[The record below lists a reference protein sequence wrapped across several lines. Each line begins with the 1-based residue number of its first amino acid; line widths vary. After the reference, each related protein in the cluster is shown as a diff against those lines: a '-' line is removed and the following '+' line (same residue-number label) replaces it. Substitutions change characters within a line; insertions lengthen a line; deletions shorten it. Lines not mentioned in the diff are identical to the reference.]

1 MDIKGDWKKRA
12 VCGLMVLAMALSLLP
27 TSILAADTRS
37 VTDNAIKNGSFEQ
50 PVFDDKPSPQWP
62 ANQVPD
68 WHTTASDHL
77 IEFGSKRN
85 GKNAPQ
91 LTGNNKEIPDGKQFA
106 ELNADEE
113 STLYQ
118 YATTVGG
125 NVYEWGLSHRG
136 RSGIDQMAVIIGPKQ
151 SQIDPAT
158 GERIDVDPAK
168 PSKDGKDGR
177 DQFMRMTDWV
187 SQHESNLKVDIPPTG
202 CTQKITV
209 YSKKF
214 AAKGEFQNDIG
225 DAFSASPSDVYTE
238 KWNVWIIGTNNNA
251 WDNYGTNSSAYAA
264 GKLSYSCRYAVPDG
278 QTETVFAFCSYSAAG
293 GNTCG
298 NLIDNIHFSLYQ
310 TITAAAT
317 AGGSGYIIV
326 PTGDKGS
333 EYYEIGSSMSELV
346 VANGSPIT
354 VKVVKPQDSNVQ
366 FVGAYV
372 TRQTAK
378 GLEQV
383 FIPVTDKEEWG
394 EEGDTYTYEHRVE
407 EPADIVLVFIKSPT
421 VMYDANGGQE
431 YVYEPGATEPKN
443 TVSFAEDTGRTKYTS
458 HAAQAPAGC
467 EDTWQFQGWLLARS
481 KTLLPAE
488 HTVTYDKATDT
499 LTFTDNGSERGSAE
513 GGATLIA
520 QWKWRQRFVT
530 ASRVKDENGKVSAD
544 FRENTDC
551 GTVEIV
557 GNEGESVANNL
568 AAKDYFASASE
579 RVTVTA
585 TAKAGYEFIGWYQQV
600 DGEKYDLVSSEPTHS
615 YNVSREGVQTIYAR
629 FAPTHTVTYQW
640 ASVDAGKCPQ
650 NTPDP
655 PSPGT
660 VIDGGTYYISKDF
673 IKDKTTIDGT
683 VKKDGRTV
691 PGKWIFTGW
700 HDGEEDG
707 SSGTGSDIVIQ
718 ETELI
723 KVTGDRTLTGFWT
736 FEPEAEHSLSYQF
749 ADSGSWSPSGSFA
762 HTEEHYRGESVTA
775 KAEPDRNQTT
785 DGEDVLATDNVT
797 LYGDW
802 SFKGWQRSDTKDKD
816 IVAAGDGFDMPGND
830 LTLTGQWEFTPY
842 TYTVVYD
849 TGDGKPIRD
858 PKYASYDYAALLG
871 SSKSGL
877 NAPSTGIPFGA
888 SIELMGLPAGTE
900 IQNDKYFAGWSLVKP
915 TSDNLDTIQTQGPG
929 DSVGYRKLGI
939 TENGQEVKLYAVY
952 KNKDVATVDFAV
964 NDSNW
969 GDVNPKS
976 GSFTVQNGKVDNKT
990 VSSEATPRE
999 GYHFVGWYEK
1009 SDDGKLEPVNG
1020 SAINGTT
1027 LTVTAAM
1034 MQAKLKPLAESRGE
1048 NRTPVLE
1055 VRYIAVFARD
1065 SFTVKFDGN
1074 GDDKEAT
1081 MKPQTFP
1088 APDSEEQLTT
1098 LRKNEFKRPGYVFTG
1113 WAEYPT
1119 REVGQEERIYA
1130 DEAPFAE
1137 VTIYQGNK
1145 IVDGGTIT
1153 LYAQWKKLPD
1163 VTILYTPDPT
1173 SLGTVKLN
1181 GAAAEENDTITVQEG
1196 TVYES
1201 LNPETGVAQGA
1212 TAVPGEG
1219 SVFVGWYDAQ
1229 DTERSHPLT
1238 VSSTTYTP
1246 KKDSSGRYQEGSY
1259 VALFR
1264 LKQYVLRYDA
1274 NATDAV
1280 GTMKDQTF
1288 PHGEAYPLKEC
1299 AFSREG
1305 YRFVGWATESTGKVK
1320 YEDQES
1326 IKLEEKFPN
1335 LKDDNDEVTLY
1346 AVWEEQSVTLSYEPN
1361 DAELGSVSS
1370 ALETVVAVTGTA
1382 KGSTAQPKSGAKFDG
1397 WYSADGTLLSKELT
1411 FVPTKG
1417 AGTVWQGT
1425 TYYAHFSAKRSPSTP
1440 STPAKPDETKPTLA
1454 PIPEMLNGED
1464 HYAYLLGYE
1473 DGTVRPN
1480 GSISRAEVAT
1490 VLFRLLKDDVRMQ
1503 NLTKDNAYSDVPDT
1517 AWYAAAVSTLSKM
1530 GVISGYPDG
1539 TFRPNAPITRAEFA
1553 AMIARF
1559 DETAKSADTPFTDI
1573 SGHWAENAIGK
1584 AYGNGWVE
1592 GSSKTVFCP
1601 ESNLT
1606 RAETATLL
1614 NRVLHRLP
1622 EKESDLLANQIVW
1635 PDNPETFWGYL
1646 AIQEATNSHEYER
1659 KADGVHET
1667 QTAKRENRDWSK
1679 EFEQ

>member
-77 IEFGSKRN
+77 IEFGSSRN
-85 GKNAPQ
+85 GNDAPQ
-91 LTGNNKEIPDGKQFA
+91 LTGYDKTIPDGHQFA

-136 RSGIDQMAVIIGPKQ
+136 REGDDHMALIIGPKQ
-151 SQIDPAT
+151 D
-158 GERIDVDPAK
+158 EK
-168 PSKDGKDGR
+168 PDKPNKAGK

-187 SQHESNLKVDIPPTG
+187 KSHAEKLGVNIPVTG

-214 AAKGEFQNDIG
+214 AEKGRFQNDIG
-225 DAFSASPSDVYTE
+225 DAFSASPSKVHTE

-251 WDNYGTNSSAYAA
+251 WGNYGTKSSAYAA
-264 GKLSYSCRYAVPDG
+264 GNLAYSCRYAVPDG
-278 QTETVFAFCSYSAAG
+278 QAKTVFAFCSYSATG
-293 GNTCG
+293 GSTCG

-317 AGGSGYIIV
+317 AGGSGYIGV
-326 PTGDKGS
+326 PTGGKNV
-333 EYYEIGSSMSELV
+333 YYEIRGSMSELV
-346 VANGSPIT
+346 VADGSSIT
-354 VKVVKPQDSNVQ
+354 VKAVEPENGDVQ

-372 TRQTAK
+372 TRQTQN
-378 GLEQV
+378 GLKKE
-383 FIPVTDKEEWG
+383 FIPAASPSWDKV
-394 EEGDTYTYEHRVE
+394 DRTYTYEHPVE
-407 EPADIVLVFIKSPT
+407 EPADIVLVFVKKPMVI
-421 VMYDANGGQE
+421 YEANGGDQ
-431 YVYEPGATEPKN
+431 YTHGDNRTNA
-443 TVSFAEDTGRTKYTS
+443 VSFAQQAGSGGTLKERGPYT
-458 HAAQAPAGC
+458 AQAAETTKDGWRF
-467 EDTWQFQGWLLARS
+467 DGWLLPQNN
-481 KTLLPAE
+481 KVLPAD
-488 HTVTYDKATDT
+488 HTVSYDTASE
-499 LTFTDNGSERGSAE
+499 TFTFTADDGTKETLES
-513 GGATLIA
+513 GGATLLA

-530 ASRVKDENGKVSAD
+530 ASHVKDADGKVSAD
-544 FRENTDC
+544 FQENTDC

-557 GNEGESVANNL
+557 GNEGESVANNP

-585 TAKAGYEFIGWYQQV
+585 AAKAGYEFIGWYQQV
-600 DGEKYDLVSSEPTHS
+600 DGNKYELVSSKPTHS

-640 ASVDAGKCPQ
+640 ASEAAGKCPP
-650 NTPDP
+650 NTPEL

-660 VIDGGTYYISKDF
+660 VIDGGTYYICKDF

-691 PGKWIFTGW
+691 PGKWVFTGW

-707 SSGTGSDIVIQ
+707 SSGNDGDIVIRA
-718 ETELI
+718 TELI
-723 KVTGDRTLTGFWT
+723 NVKGDRVLTGFWT
-736 FEPEAEHSLSYQF
+736 FIPEGDHTLTYQF
-749 ADSGSWSPSGSFA
+749 ADNTRWSPSGSFEL
-762 HTEEHYRGESVTA
+762 TKNYYRGESVKTQG
-775 KAEPDRNQTT
+775 EPDRNKTK
-785 DGEDVLATDNVT
+785 DEEGNPIDVLVTGNVT
-797 LYGDW
+797 LYGAW
-802 SFKGWQRSDTKDKD
+802 SFKGWKRSDNENM
-816 IVAAGDGFDMPGND
+816 IAAGNDFDMPGKN
-830 LTLTGQWEFTPY
+830 LTLTGQWSFTPY

-849 TGDGKPIRD
+849 TGDGKPIGD

-871 SSKSGL
+871 SDKPGL
-877 NAPSTGIPFGA
+877 KAPSTGIPFGA
-888 SIELMGLPAGTE
+888 SIKLMKLPDGTE
-900 IQNDKYFAGWSLVKP
+900 IPDDKYFAGWSLVKP
-915 TSDNLDTIQTQGPG
+915 TEDNLSTIETQDPG

-939 TENGQEVKLYAVY
+939 TANKQVVTLYAVY
-952 KNKDVATVDFAV
+952 KNKDMATVDFAV

-969 GDVNPKS
+969 GDVDPKS
-976 GSFTVQNGKVDNKT
+976 GSFMVQNDKVEVNT
-990 VSSEATPRE
+990 VSSTATPRE

-1009 SDDGKLEPVNG
+1009 GALTPVSTN
-1020 SAINGTT
+1020 AK
-1027 LTVTAAM
+1027 LTVTSDM
-1034 MQAKLKPLAESRGE
+1034 MQEKLPLTGSGE
-1048 NRTPVLE
+1048 ENGTPPVL
-1055 VRYIAVFARD
+1055 VVHYVAVFARD
-1065 SFTVKFDGN
+1065 SFTVNFDGN

-1163 VTILYTPDPT
+1163 VTIFYTPEPT
-1173 SLGTVKLN
+1173 SLGTVELN
-1181 GAAAEENDTITVQEG
+1181 PTESNELDPQDGMVS
-1196 TVYES
+1196 ES
-1201 LNPETGVAQGA
+1201 LNPETGTARGA

-1219 SVFVGWYDAQ
+1219 SVFVGWYDAK
-1229 DTERSHPLT
+1229 DTERENSLT
-1238 VSSTTYTP
+1238 DSMTYTP
-1246 KKDSSGRYQEGSY
+1246 EKNSSSKRYQDGSY

-1264 LKQYVLRYDA
+1264 LKQYVLHYDA
-1274 NATDAV
+1274 NAADAV
-1280 GTMKDQTF
+1280 GTMEDQTF
-1288 PHGEAYPLKEC
+1288 PHGQAHPLEKC

-1305 YRFVGWATESTGKVK
+1305 YSFVGWATEKEGKVK
-1320 YEDQES
+1320 YEDQKS
-1326 IKLEEKFPN
+1326 IKLDEEFQN
-1335 LKDDNDEVTLY
+1335 LTNDNEKVYLY
-1346 AVWEEQSVTLSYEPN
+1346 AVWQEQRVTLSYEPN

-1370 ALETVVAVTGTA
+1370 ASEPVAAVKGTA
-1382 KGSTAQPKSGAKFDG
+1382 KGSTAQAKSGARFDG

-1411 FVPTKG
+1411 FVPTKKDG
-1417 AGTVWQGT
+1417 AVWQGT

-1667 QTAKRENRDWSK
+1667 QTVKRENRDWSK

>member
-12 VCGLMVLAMALSLLP
+12 VSGLMVLAMALSLLP

-37 VTDNAIKNGSFEQ
+37 VTDNAIKNGSFEE
-50 PVFDDKPSPQWP
+50 PAFHDKNSPQWP
-62 ANQVPD
+62 ANNVPD
-68 WHTTASDHL
+68 WDTTASDKL
-77 IEFGSKRN
+77 IEFGSTRKT
-85 GKNAPQ
+85 GKVPHIW
-91 LTGNNKEIPDGKQFA
+91 GNPDIPDGDQFA
-106 ELNADEE
+106 ELNAKEE

-118 YATTVGG
+118 NAETVGG

-136 RSGIDQMAVIIGPKQ
+136 RDGVDQMAVIIGPKQ
-151 SQIDPAT
+151 AF
-158 GERIDVDPAK
+158 DPAK
-168 PSKDGKDGR
+168 PSADGK

-187 SQHESNLKVDIPPTG
+187 KSHAEKLGVKIPVTG

-214 AAKGEFQNDIG
+214 AKNGRFQNDIG
-225 DAFSASPSDVYTE
+225 DAFSASPFGVYTE

-251 WDNYGTNSSAYAA
+251 WGNYGTKSPDYAA
-264 GKLSYSCRYAVPDG
+264 GKLAYSCRYAVPDG

-317 AGGSGYIIV
+317 AGGSGFIGV

-346 VANGSPIT
+346 VANGSTIT
-354 VKVVKPQDSNVQ
+354 VKAVEPESDDVQ

-372 TRQTAK
+372 TRQTQN
-378 GLEQV
+378 GLKKE
-383 FIPVTDKEEWG
+383 FIPATSPSWDKV
-394 EEGDTYTYEHRVE
+394 DRTYTYVHPVE
-407 EPADIVLVFIKSPT
+407 EPADIVLVFIKPPT
-421 VMYDANGGQE
+421 VVYDANGGQK
-431 YVYEPGATEPKN
+431 YVHTEGAAEPTD
-443 TVSFAEDTGRTKYTS
+443 TVSFATGRTKYTS

-467 EDTWQFQGWLLARS
+467 KDTWQFQGWLLVRNE
-481 KTLLPAE
+481 KVLPAV
-488 HTVTYDKATDT
+488 HTVSYDTESE
-499 LTFTDNGSERGSAE
+499 TFTFTAADGTRETLNS

-520 QWKWRQRFVT
+520 QWKWRQRFIT
-530 ASRVKDENGKVSAD
+530 ASRVKGADGKVSDD
-544 FRENTDC
+544 FQVNADC

-557 GNEGESVANNL
+557 GNVGESVANNP

-600 DGEKYDLVSSEPTHS
+600 DGKKYELVSSEPTHS

-640 ASVDAGKCPQ
+640 ASVDAGKCPP
-650 NTPDP
+650 NKPKL

-683 VKKDGRTV
+683 VTKDGRTV
-691 PGKWIFTGW
+691 PGKWTFTGW

-707 SSGTGSDIVIQ
+707 SSGNDVDIVIR

-723 KVTGDRTLTGFWT
+723 KVKGDRTLTGFWT
-736 FEPEAEHSLSYQF
+736 FIPEKEHTLTYQF
-749 ADSGSWSPSGSFA
+749 ADNNRWSPSGSFA
-762 HTEEHYRGESVTA
+762 QTEEHYRGESVTA
-775 KAEPDRNQTT
+775 QAEPDRNQTT

-802 SFKGWQRSDTKDKD
+802 SFKGWQRSDTKDT
-816 IVAAGDGFDMPGND
+816 VAAGNGFDMPGKD

-849 TGDGKPIRD
+849 TGDGKPISD

-871 SSKSGL
+871 SSKPGL

-888 SIELMGLPAGTE
+888 SIELMELPAGTK
-900 IQNDKYFAGWSLVKP
+900 IQNDKYFAGWSIAEP
-915 TSDNLDTIQTQGPG
+915 TEDNLSTIETQGPG
-929 DSVGYRKLGI
+929 A
-939 TENGQEVKLYAVY
+939 EVNDVTLKAREATDHHVTLYAVY
-952 KNKDVATVDFAV
+952 KPVGTATVEFDATPAEGGTV
-964 NDSNW
+964 S
-969 GDVNPKS
+969 PRI
-976 GSFTVQNGKVDNKT
+976 GSFTVTDSTVTGDNV
-990 VSSEATPRE
+990 VSTAKPKA
-999 GYHFVGWYEK
+999 GWHFDGWYE
-1009 SDDGKLEPVNG
+1009 ET
-1020 SAINGTT
+1020 ATGTAVQKGAGT
-1027 LTVTAAM
+1027 EELTVTAKTMAD
-1034 MQAKLKPLAESRGE
+1034 KLGLLPKKVNSNE
-1048 NRTPVLE
+1048 TPVLV
-1055 VRYIAVFARD
+1055 VRYVAVFARD
-1065 SFTVKFDGN
+1065 SFTVQFEPNVALDAEGKSDVTG
-1074 GDDKEAT
+1074 E
-1081 MKPQTFP
+1081 MLPQTFH
-1088 APDSEEQLTT
+1088 APDSEDQPTT
-1098 LRKNEFKRPGYVFTG
+1098 LRKNAFTRPGYEFTG
-1113 WAEYPT
+1113 WAEYPN
-1119 REVGQEERIYA
+1119 RGKGRFYA
-1130 DEAPFAE
+1130 DEASFAE

-1163 VTILYTPDPT
+1163 VTIFYTPEPT
-1173 SLGTVKLN
+1173 SLGTVELN
-1181 GAAAEENDTITVQEG
+1181 PTESNELDPQDGMVS
-1196 TVYES
+1196 ES
-1201 LNPETGVAQGA
+1201 LNPETGTARGA

-1219 SVFVGWYDAQ
+1219 SVFVGWYDAK
-1229 DTERSHPLT
+1229 DTERENSLT
-1238 VSSTTYTP
+1238 DSMTYTP
-1246 KKDSSGRYQEGSY
+1246 EKNSSSKRYQDGSY

-1264 LKQYVLRYDA
+1264 LKQYVLHYDA
-1274 NATDAV
+1274 NAADAA
-1280 GTMKDQTF
+1280 GTMEDQTF
-1288 PHGEAYPLKEC
+1288 PHGQAYPLKEC

-1305 YRFVGWATESTGKVK
+1305 YRFVGWATKPEGGEVK
-1320 YEDQES
+1320 YEDQTN
-1326 IKLEEKFPN
+1326 IKLDEEFPN
-1335 LKDDNDEVTLY
+1335 LKDDNEGVTLY

-1370 ALETVVAVTGTA
+1370 ASETVDAVTGTA
-1382 KGSTAQPKSGAKFDG
+1382 KGSTAQPKSGARFDG
-1397 WYSADGTLLSKELT
+1397 WYSTDGTLLSKELT
-1411 FVPTKG
+1411 FVPTKKDG
-1417 AGTVWQGT
+1417 AVWQGT
-1425 TYYAHFSAKRSPSTP
+1425 TYYARFSAKRSPSTP

-1490 VLFRLLKDDVRMQ
+1490 VLFRLLKDDVRAQ
-1503 NLTKDNAYSDVPDT
+1503 NLTKDNAYSDVSGT

>member
-12 VCGLMVLAMALSLLP
+12 VSGLMVLVMALSLLP

-37 VTDNAIKNGSFEQ
+37 VTDNAIKNGSFEE
-50 PVFDDKPSPQWP
+50 PAFHDKNSPQWP
-62 ANQVPD
+62 ANNVPD
-68 WHTTASDHL
+68 WDTTASDKL
-77 IEFGSKRN
+77 IEFGSRRN

-91 LTGNNKEIPDGKQFA
+91 LTGVDKTIPDGSQFA

-118 YATTVGG
+118 YAETVGG

-136 RSGIDQMAVIIGPKQ
+136 RDGVDQMAVIIGPKQ
-151 SQIDPAT
+151 DDDP
-158 GERIDVDPAK
+158 DK
-168 PSKDGKDGR
+168 PSADGK

-187 SQHESNLKVDIPPTG
+187 RQHASEMGVTVYNNTG

-214 AAKGEFQNDIG
+214 AKKGGFQNDIG

-251 WDNYGTNSSAYAA
+251 WGNYGTKSSDYAEGNLA
-264 GKLSYSCRYAVPDG
+264 YSCRYAVPDG
-278 QTETVFAFCSYSAAG
+278 QSKTVFAFCSYSAAT
-293 GNTCG
+293 NDKTLG

-317 AGGSGYIIV
+317 AGGFGIIRV
-326 PTGDKGS
+326 SADGKN
-333 EYYEIGSSMSELV
+333 EIYEINGSMRELV
-346 VANGSPIT
+346 AADGSAIT
-354 VKVVKPQDSNVQ
+354 VQAVEPESGDVQ

-372 TRQTAK
+372 THQTEN
-378 GLEQV
+378 GLVKE
-383 FIPVTDKEEWG
+383 FIPARKWTKDGRV
-394 EEGDTYTYEHRVE
+394 YTYEHRVE
-407 EPADIVLVFIKSPT
+407 EPADIVLTFVKKAMVI
-421 VMYDANGGQE
+421 YEANGGR
-431 YVYEPGATEPKN
+431 YIHGDNGTNV
-443 TVSFAEDTGRTKYTS
+443 VSFAPQVSGDGSITVRGSYESEAAEPTKD
-458 HAAQAPAGC
+458 GWRF
-467 EDTWQFQGWLLARS
+467 DGWLLARNN
-481 KTLLPAE
+481 KVLPAV
-488 HTVTYDKATDT
+488 HTVSYDATSE
-499 LTFTDNGSERGSAE
+499 TFTFAANGETTELKS

-530 ASRVKDENGKVSAD
+530 ASRVRENGTVGAD
-544 FRENTDC
+544 IRENTEC
-551 GTVEIV
+551 GSITVGKSDGSAVTTETNGAV
-557 GNEGESVANNL
+557 TDYYSQANEKITA
-568 AAKDYFASASE
+568 
-579 RVTVTA
+579 TA

-600 DGEKYDLVSSEPTHS
+600 DGKIDGKVDGKKYELISNQKT
-615 YNVSREGVQTIYAR
+615 YTYTAKAEGVQTIYAR

-640 ASVDAGKCPQ
+640 ASVDAGKCPP
-650 NTPDP
+650 NRPEP

-691 PGKWIFTGW
+691 PGKWVFTGW
-700 HDGEEDG
+700 HDGKEDG
-707 SSGTGSDIVIQ
+707 SSGNDVDIVIR

-762 HTEEHYRGESVTA
+762 QTEEHYRGESV
-775 KAEPDRNQTT
+775 KAASEPARNQTM
-785 DGEDVLATDNVT
+785 DGKDVLVTDNVT

-802 SFKGWQRSDTKDKD
+802 SFKGWQRSDNENT
-816 IVAAGDGFDMPGND
+816 ITAGNDFDMPGNN

-849 TGDGKPIRD
+849 TGDGKPISN
-858 PKYASYDYAALLG
+858 PKYARYDYAALLG
-871 SSKSGL
+871 SSKPGL

-888 SIELMGLPAGTE
+888 SIKLMELPAETE
-900 IQNDKYFAGWSLVKP
+900 IPDDKYFAGWSLTNPKDKTDVQINALP
-915 TSDNLDTIQTQGPG
+915 TQSPG
-929 DSVGYRKLGI
+929 IFVNDRDFEVGNSGEQV
-939 TENGQEVKLYAVY
+939 TLYAIY
-952 KNKDVATVDFAV
+952 KNYDVATVEFDAETGGSV
-964 NDSNW
+964 TSR
-969 GDVNPKS
+969 S
-976 GSFTVQNGKVDNKT
+976 GSFNVKDGDVLPEQR
-990 VSSEATPRE
+990 VSSTATPRE

-1009 SDDGKLEPVNG
+1009 GAQGGLSLVSKN
-1020 SAINGTT
+1020 AT
-1027 LTVTAAM
+1027 LTVTSDM
-1034 MQAKLKPLAESRGE
+1034 MQEKQKNG
-1048 NRTPVLE
+1048 TPVL
-1055 VRYIAVFARD
+1055 VVHYVAVFARD
-1065 SFTVKFDGN
+1065 RFTVEFDRN
-1074 GDDKEAT
+1074 GDNVNGV
-1081 MKPQTFP
+1081 MPPQMFHD
-1088 APDSEEQLTT
+1088 PDSEDQPTM
-1098 LRKNEFKRPGYVFTG
+1098 LRKNAFTRPGYEFTS
-1113 WAEYPT
+1113 WAES
-1119 REVGQEERIYA
+1119 ENGQGRIYA

-1137 VTIYQGNK
+1137 VTIYRGNK
-1145 IVDGGTIT
+1145 IEDDGTIT
-1153 LYAQWKKLPD
+1153 LYAQWEKLPD
-1163 VTILYTPDPT
+1163 VTISYTPEPT
-1173 SLGTVKLN
+1173 SLGTVELN
-1181 GAAAEENDTITVQEG
+1181 PTESNELDPQDGMVS
-1196 TVYES
+1196 ES
-1201 LNPETGVAQGA
+1201 LNPETGTARGA
-1212 TAVPGEG
+1212 TAVPGKG

-1229 DTERSHPLT
+1229 GKHPLT
-1238 VSSTTYTP
+1238 DKMTYTP
-1246 KKDSSGRYQEGSY
+1246 EKGSSGRYRDGSY

-1274 NATDAV
+1274 NGGT
-1280 GTMKDQTF
+1280 GTMEDQTF
-1288 PHGEAYPLKEC
+1288 PHGQAHPLEKC

-1305 YRFVGWATESTGKVK
+1305 YRFVGWATESTDKVK

-1326 IKLEEKFPN
+1326 IKLDEKFQN
-1335 LKDDNDEVTLY
+1335 LKNDNDVVTLY
-1346 AVWEEQSVTLSYEPN
+1346 AVWEEQSVTIGYVSS
-1361 DAELGSVSS
+1361 DTELG
-1370 ALETVVAVTGTA
+1370 TVTVESEPVDAVTGTA
-1382 KGSTAQPKSGAKFDG
+1382 HGSTAQAKSGAKFDG
-1397 WYSADGTLLSKELT
+1397 WYSADGTLLSTELT
-1411 FVPTKG
+1411 FVPKKADG
-1417 AGTVWQGT
+1417 AVWQGT

-1503 NLTKDNAYSDVPDT
+1503 NLTKDNAYSDVSDT

-1559 DETAKSADTPFTDI
+1559 DETARSADTPFTDI

-1659 KADGVHET
+1659 KADGVHEM

>member
-37 VTDNAIKNGSFEQ
+37 VTENAIKNGSFEE
-50 PVFDDKPSPQWP
+50 PAFHDKNSPQWP
-62 ANQVPD
+62 ANNVPD
-68 WHTTASDHL
+68 WDTTASDQL
-77 IEFGSKRN
+77 IEFGSRRN
-85 GKNAPQ
+85 GKDAPQ
-91 LTGNNKEIPDGKQFA
+91 LTGVDKTIPDGSQFA

-136 RSGIDQMAVIIGPKQ
+136 REGVDHMALIIGPKQ
-151 SQIDPAT
+151 NF
-158 GERIDVDPAK
+158 DPAK
-168 PSKDGKDGR
+168 PSEDGR

-187 SQHESNLKVDIPPTG
+187 SQHASGMADMG

-214 AAKGEFQNDIG
+214 AKNGRFENDIG

-238 KWNVWIIGTNNNA
+238 KWNVWIIGTSNTA
-251 WDNYGTNSSAYAA
+251 WGNYGTKSSAYAA
-264 GKLSYSCRYAVPDG
+264 GNLAYSCRYAVPDG
-278 QTETVFAFCSYSAAG
+278 QTKTVFAFCSYSAA
-293 GNTCG
+293 TSDKTLG

-317 AGGSGYIIV
+317 AGGSGFIGV
-326 PTGDKGS
+326 PTGNVS
-333 EYYEIGSSMSELV
+333 EYYPIGSSMSELV
-346 VANGSPIT
+346 VANGSTIK
-354 VKVVKPQDSNVQ
+354 VKAVKPKDSNVQ

-383 FIPVTDKEEWG
+383 FIPVTDKEWG

-407 EPADIVLVFIKSPT
+407 EPADIVLVFVKKPMVIYEAKGGDR
-421 VMYDANGGQE
+421 YIYGDNGTN
-431 YVYEPGATEPKN
+431 A
-443 TVSFAEDTGRTKYTS
+443 VSFAQQPGSDGTLKEREPYT
-458 HAAQAPAGC
+458 AQAAETKKDGWRF
-467 EDTWQFQGWLLARS
+467 DGWLLPQ
-481 KTLLPAE
+481 KHKVLPAV
-488 HTVTYDKATDT
+488 HTVSYDATIE
-499 LTFTDNGSERGSAE
+499 TFTFAANGETTELHSV
-513 GGATLIA
+513 GATLIA

-551 GTVEIV
+551 GTVDIV
-557 GNEGESVANNL
+557 DHKGELVADNP

-585 TAKAGYEFIGWYQQV
+585 TAKAGYEFMGWYQQV
-600 DGEKYDLVSSEPTHS
+600 DGEKYELVSSKPTHS
-615 YNVSREGVQTIYAR
+615 YTVSREGVQTIYAR

-640 ASVDAGKCPQ
+640 ASVDAGKCPPEEQ
-650 NTPDP
+650 RNANKISLPEA
-655 PSPGT
+655 GT
-660 VIDGGTYYISKDF
+660 VIAGGTYYISKDLK
-673 IKDKTTIDGT
+673 IGKTIDGT

-691 PGKWIFTGW
+691 PGKWVFTGW

-707 SSGTGSDIVIQ
+707 SSGNDVDIVIR
-718 ETELI
+718 ETELVN
-723 KVTGDRTLTGFWT
+723 VTGHRVLTGFWT

-775 KAEPDRNQTT
+775 QAEPARNQTT
-785 DGEDVLATDNVT
+785 DEEGNPIDVLVTGNVT

-802 SFKGWQRSDTKDKD
+802 SFKGWQRSDNEGDNKG
-816 IVAAGDGFDMPGND
+816 IVAAGDKFNMPGKD

-849 TGDGKPIRD
+849 TGDGMPISD

-877 NAPSTGIPFGA
+877 NAPTGIPFGA
-888 SIELMGLPAGTE
+888 SIKLMELPDGTE
-900 IQNDKYFAGWSLVKP
+900 IPDDKYFAGWSLVKP
-915 TSDNLDTIQTQGPG
+915 ENNLSTIETQAPG

-969 GDVNPKS
+969 GDVDPKS
-976 GSFTVQNGKVDNKT
+976 GSFTVQNGIVDNKT
-990 VSSEATPRE
+990 VFSEATPRE

-1009 SDDGKLEPVNG
+1009 KSDGGLTEVKDENG
-1020 SAINGTT
+1020 NWITDAK
-1027 LTVTAAM
+1027 LTVTSDM
-1034 MQAKLKPLAESRGE
+1034 MQEKLNSLTEKL
-1048 NRTPVLE
+1048 V
-1055 VRYIAVFARD
+1055 VHYVAVFARD
-1065 SFTVKFDGN
+1065 SFTVEFDPNVALDAEGKSDVTGEMPPQKFHDPKSKN
-1074 GDDKEAT
+1074 QPT
-1081 MKPQTFP
+1081 M
-1088 APDSEEQLTT
+1088 
-1098 LRKNEFKRPGYVFTG
+1098 LRKNAFTRPGYEFTG
-1113 WAEYPT
+1113 WAEYPN
-1119 REVGQEERIYA
+1119 RGKGRFYA
-1130 DEAPFAE
+1130 DEASFAE

-1153 LYAQWKKLPD
+1153 LYAQWERLAD
-1163 VTILYTPDPT
+1163 VTIFYTPEPT
-1173 SLGTVKLN
+1173 SLGTVELN
-1181 GAAAEENDTITVQEG
+1181 PTESNELDPQDGMVS
-1196 TVYES
+1196 ES
-1201 LNPETGVAQGA
+1201 LNPETGTARGA

-1229 DTERSHPLT
+1229 GKHPLT
-1238 VSSTTYTP
+1238 DKTTYTP
-1246 KKDSSGRYQEGSY
+1246 EKGSSGRYQDGSY

-1274 NATDAV
+1274 NGGT
-1280 GTMKDQTF
+1280 GTMEGQTF
-1288 PHGEAYPLKEC
+1288 PHGQAHPLEKC

-1305 YRFVGWATESTGKVK
+1305 YSFVGWATEKEGKVK
-1320 YEDQES
+1320 YEDQKS
-1326 IKLEEKFPN
+1326 IKLDEEFPN
-1335 LKDDNDEVTLY
+1335 LTNDNDEVYLY

-1361 DAELGSVSS
+1361 DAELGSVSKAS
-1370 ALETVVAVTGTA
+1370 ETVDAVTGTA
-1382 KGSTAQPKSGAKFDG
+1382 KGSTAQPKSGARFDG
-1397 WYSADGTLLSKELT
+1397 WYSADGALLSKELT
-1411 FVPTKG
+1411 FVPTKKDG
-1417 AGTVWQGT
+1417 AVWQGT

-1503 NLTKDNAYSDVPDT
+1503 NLTKDNAYSDVSDT

>member
-37 VTDNAIKNGSFEQ
+37 VTENAIKNGSFEE
-50 PVFDDKPSPQWP
+50 PAFHDKNSPQWP
-62 ANQVPD
+62 AKEVPD
-68 WHTTASDHL
+68 WDTTASDRK
-77 IEFGSKRN
+77 IEFGSRRN
-85 GKNAPQ
+85 GKDAPQ
-91 LTGNNKEIPDGKQFA
+91 LMGDQTIPDGSQFA

-118 YATTVGG
+118 YAETVGG

-136 RSGIDQMAVIIGPKQ
+136 REGDDHMALIIGPKQ
-151 SQIDPAT
+151 D
-158 GERIDVDPAK
+158 EK
-168 PSKDGKDGR
+168 PDKPNKAGK

-187 SQHESNLKVDIPPTG
+187 KSHAEKLGVNIPVTG

-214 AAKGEFQNDIG
+214 AANGGFQNDIG

-238 KWNVWIIGTNNNA
+238 KWNVWIIGTSNTA
-251 WDNYGTNSSAYAA
+251 WGNYGTKSSAYAA
-264 GKLSYSCRYAVPDG
+264 GKLAYSCRYAVPDG
-278 QTETVFAFCSYSAAG
+278 QTKTVFAFCSYSAATS
-293 GNTCG
+293 NKTLG

-317 AGGSGYIIV
+317 AGGSGFIGV
-326 PTGDKGS
+326 PTGGKNV
-333 EYYEIGSSMSELV
+333 YYEIRGSMSELV

-354 VKVVKPQDSNVQ
+354 VKAVEPESDDVQ

-372 TRQTAK
+372 TRQTQN
-378 GLEQV
+378 GLKKE
-383 FIPVTDKEEWG
+383 FIPATSPSWDKV
-394 EEGDTYTYEHRVE
+394 DRTYTYEHPVE
-407 EPADIVLVFIKSPT
+407 EPADIVLVFVKKPMVI
-421 VMYDANGGQE
+421 YEANGGKQ
-431 YVYEPGATEPKN
+431 YTHGDNGTNA
-443 TVSFAEDTGRTKYTS
+443 VSFAPQVSGDGSTTARGPYDSKEATPVKDGWRF
-458 HAAQAPAGC
+458 
-467 EDTWQFQGWLLARS
+467 DGWLLPQ
-481 KTLLPAE
+481 KNKVLPAV
-488 HTVTYDKATDT
+488 HTVSYDAESE
-499 LTFTDNGSERGSAE
+499 TFTFTANGETTELESV
-513 GGATLIA
+513 GATLIA

-530 ASRVKDENGKVSAD
+530 ASRVKNADGKVSDD
-544 FRENTDC
+544 FLVNEDC

-557 GNEGESVANNL
+557 GNEGESVANNP

-600 DGEKYDLVSSEPTHS
+600 DGKYDLVSSKPTHS
-615 YNVSREGVQTIYAR
+615 YTVISEGVQTIYAR

-640 ASVDAGKCPQ
+640 ASVAAGKCPQ

-655 PSPGT
+655 PRPGT

-691 PGKWIFTGW
+691 PGKWVFTGW

-707 SSGTGSDIVIQ
+707 SSGNDVDIVIRV
-718 ETELI
+718 TELI
-723 KVTGDRTLTGFWT
+723 NVTGDRTLTGFWT

-762 HTEEHYRGESVTA
+762 HTEEHYRGESV
-775 KAEPDRNQTT
+775 KAASEPARNQTM
-785 DGEDVLATDNVT
+785 DGKDVLVTDNVT

-802 SFKGWQRSDTKDKD
+802 SFKGWQRSDNENT
-816 IVAAGDGFDMPGND
+816 ITAGNDFDMPGNN

-849 TGDGKPIRD
+849 TGNGEPVGDL
-858 PKYASYDYAALLG
+858 KYASYDYAALLG
-871 SSKSGL
+871 SSKPGL
-877 NAPSTGIPFGA
+877 KAPSTGIPFGA
-888 SIELMGLPAGTE
+888 SIKLMELPAGTE
-900 IQNDKYFAGWSLVKP
+900 IPNDKYFAGWSLVKP
-915 TSDNLDTIQTQGPG
+915 TNADLSDIETQAPG
-929 DSVGYRKLGI
+929 DSVGFRKLEV

-976 GSFTVQNGKVDNKT
+976 GSFMVQNGKVDEGT
-990 VSSEATPRE
+990 VSSTAAPRD
-999 GYHFVGWYEK
+999 GYHFVGWYEE

-1020 SAINGTT
+1020 SAISGTT

-1048 NRTPVLE
+1048 NRTPVLV
-1055 VRYIAVFARD
+1055 VRYVAVFEPNT
-1065 SFTVKFDGN
+1065 FTIHYEPNYPIIDAGAQSGEMVDQTFSAATTSRNLSPNQFQCKGYTFDGWTTGK
-1074 GDDKEAT
+1074 GDFYSDGAAFT
-1081 MKPQTFP
+1081 QTV
-1088 APDSEEQLTT
+1088 E
-1098 LRKNEFKRPGYVFTG
+1098 NEGKV
-1113 WAEYPT
+1113 
-1119 REVGQEERIYA
+1119 
-1130 DEAPFAE
+1130 
-1137 VTIYQGNK
+1137 
-1145 IVDGGTIT
+1145 T
-1153 LYAQWKKLPD
+1153 LYAQWERLAD
-1163 VTILYTPDPT
+1163 VTIFYTPEPT
-1173 SLGTVKLN
+1173 SLGTVELN
-1181 GAAAEENDTITVQEG
+1181 GTAAKENDTITVQEG

-1201 LNPETGVAQGA
+1201 LNPETGTARGA
-1212 TAVPGEG
+1212 TAVPGKG

-1229 DTERSHPLT
+1229 GKHPLT
-1238 VSSTTYTP
+1238 DKTTYTP
-1246 KKDSSGRYQEGSY
+1246 EKGSSGRYQEGSY

-1274 NATDAV
+1274 NGGT
-1280 GTMKDQTF
+1280 GTMEDQTF
-1288 PHGEAYPLKEC
+1288 PHGQAHPLEKC

-1305 YRFVGWATESTGKVK
+1305 YSFVGWATEQEGKVK
-1320 YEDQES
+1320 YEDQKS
-1326 IKLEEKFPN
+1326 IKLDEEFPN
-1335 LKDDNDEVTLY
+1335 LTNDNDEVYLY

-1361 DAELGSVSS
+1361 DAELGSVSKAS
-1370 ALETVVAVTGTA
+1370 ETVDAVTGTA
-1382 KGSTAQPKSGAKFDG
+1382 KGSTAQPKSGARFDG
-1397 WYSADGTLLSKELT
+1397 WYSADGALLSKELT
-1411 FVPTKG
+1411 FVPTKKDG
-1417 AGTVWQGT
+1417 AVWQGT

-1503 NLTKDNAYSDVPDT
+1503 NLTKDNAYSDVSDT

>member
-37 VTDNAIKNGSFEQ
+37 VTENAIKNGSFEE
-50 PVFDDKPSPQWP
+50 PAFHDKNSPQWP
-62 ANQVPD
+62 ANNVPD
-68 WHTTASDHL
+68 WDTTASDQL
-77 IEFGSKRN
+77 IEFGSRRN
-85 GKNAPQ
+85 GKDAPQ
-91 LTGNNKEIPDGKQFA
+91 LTGVDKTIPDGSQFA

-136 RSGIDQMAVIIGPKQ
+136 REGVDHMALIIGPKQ
-151 SQIDPAT
+151 NF
-158 GERIDVDPAK
+158 DPAK
-168 PSKDGKDGR
+168 PSEDGR

-187 SQHESNLKVDIPPTG
+187 SQHASGMADMG

-214 AAKGEFQNDIG
+214 AKNGRFENDIG

-238 KWNVWIIGTNNNA
+238 KWNVWIIGTSNTA
-251 WDNYGTNSSAYAA
+251 WGNYGTKSSAYAA
-264 GKLSYSCRYAVPDG
+264 GNLAYSCRYAVPDG
-278 QTETVFAFCSYSAAG
+278 QTKTVFAFCSYSAA
-293 GNTCG
+293 TSDKTLG

-317 AGGSGYIIV
+317 AGGSGFIGV
-326 PTGDKGS
+326 PTGNVS
-333 EYYEIGSSMSELV
+333 EYYPIGSSMSELV
-346 VANGSPIT
+346 VADGSTIT
-354 VKVVKPQDSNVQ
+354 VQAVEPDNDVQ

-372 TRQTAK
+372 TRQTQN
-378 GLEQV
+378 GLKKE
-383 FIPVTDKEEWG
+383 FIPATSPSWDKV
-394 EEGDTYTYEHRVE
+394 DRTYTYEHPVE
-407 EPADIVLVFIKSPT
+407 EPADIVLVFVKKPMVI
-421 VMYDANGGQE
+421 YEANGGDQ
-431 YVYEPGATEPKN
+431 YTHGDNGTNA
-443 TVSFAEDTGRTKYTS
+443 VSFAPQVSGDGSITERGPYKSVAAETTKD
-458 HAAQAPAGC
+458 GWRF
-467 EDTWQFQGWLLARS
+467 DGWLLAR
-481 KTLLPAE
+481 KEKVLPAV
-488 HTVTYDKATDT
+488 HTVSYDTASE
-499 LTFTDNGSERGSAE
+499 TFTFTADDGTKETLES

-530 ASRVKDENGKVSAD
+530 ASRVKDADGKVSAD
-544 FRENTDC
+544 FRENTEC

-557 GNEGESVANNL
+557 GNEGESVANNP

-585 TAKAGYEFIGWYQQV
+585 AANAGYEFIGWYQQV
-600 DGEKYDLVSSEPTHS
+600 DGKKYELVSSEPTHS
-615 YNVSREGVQTIYAR
+615 YTVSREGVQTIYAR
-629 FAPTHTVTYQW
+629 FAPTHTVKYQW
-640 ASVDAGKCPQ
+640 ASVAAGKCPPKEQ
-650 NTPDP
+650 LDANNISRPKD
-655 PSPGT
+655 GT
-660 VIDGGTYYISKDF
+660 VIDGGTYYISKDLK
-673 IKDKTTIDGT
+673 IGKTIDGT

-691 PGKWIFTGW
+691 PGKWVFTGW

-707 SSGTGSDIVIQ
+707 SSGNDVDIVIR

-723 KVTGDRTLTGFWT
+723 NVTGDRVLTGFWT

-749 ADSGSWSPSGSFA
+749 ADNNRWSPSGTLGAGAAGGSYFRNERITA
-762 HTEEHYRGESVTA
+762 ANVPDHKNGELTA
-775 KAEPDRNQTT
+775 AN
-785 DGEDVLATDNVT
+785 GVT
-797 LYGDW
+797 LYGAW
-802 SFKGWQRSDTKDKD
+802 SFEGWKRSDTKDKD
-816 IVAAGDGFDMPGND
+816 IVAAGGEFNMPGND

-849 TGDGKPIRD
+849 LGNRTTVAD
-858 PKYASYDYAALLG
+858 PNNKNYNYSKLLG
-871 SSKSGL
+871 SDKSGL

-888 SIELMGLPAGTE
+888 SIELMGLPDGTE
-900 IQNDKYFAGWSLVKP
+900 IPDDKYFAGWSIVDP
-915 TSDNLDTIQTQGPG
+915 TNADLGTIETQDPG

-939 TENGQEVKLYAVY
+939 TANKQVVTLYAVY

-969 GDVNPKS
+969 GDVDTKS
-976 GSFTVQNGKVDNKT
+976 GSFMVQNGIVDNKT
-990 VSSEATPRE
+990 VFSTAAPRD

-1009 SDDGKLEPVNG
+1009 KSDGSLTEAKDETGKLIT
-1020 SAINGTT
+1020 SAT
-1027 LTVTAAM
+1027 LTVTTAM
-1034 MQAKLKPLAESRGE
+1034 MQAKLPLTGSREE
-1048 NRTPVLE
+1048 NGTPVLV
-1055 VRYIAVFARD
+1055 VRYVAVFEPNT
-1065 SFTVKFDGN
+1065 FTIHYEPNYPIIDAGAQSGEMADQTFSAATTSRNLSPNQFQCKGYTFDGWITGK
-1074 GDDKEAT
+1074 GDFYSDGAAFT
-1081 MKPQTFP
+1081 QTV
-1088 APDSEEQLTT
+1088 E
-1098 LRKNEFKRPGYVFTG
+1098 NEGKV
-1113 WAEYPT
+1113 
-1119 REVGQEERIYA
+1119 
-1130 DEAPFAE
+1130 
-1137 VTIYQGNK
+1137 
-1145 IVDGGTIT
+1145 T

-1163 VTILYTPDPT
+1163 VTIFYTPEPT

-1181 GAAAEENDTITVQEG
+1181 PTESNELGPQDGMVS
-1196 TVYES
+1196 ES
-1201 LNPETGVAQGA
+1201 LNPEIDTARGA

-1229 DTERSHPLT
+1229 DTERENSLT
-1238 VSSTTYTP
+1238 DGKTYTP
-1246 KKDSSGRYQEGSY
+1246 EKDLSGRYRDGSY

-1274 NATDAV
+1274 NGGT
-1280 GTMKDQTF
+1280 GTMEDQTF
-1288 PHGEAYPLKEC
+1288 PHGQAHPLEKC

-1305 YRFVGWATESTGKVK
+1305 YRFVGWATEKEGKVK
-1320 YEDQES
+1320 YEDQKS
-1326 IKLEEKFPN
+1326 IKLDEEFQN
-1335 LKDDNDEVTLY
+1335 LTNDNEKVYLY
-1346 AVWEEQSVTLSYEPN
+1346 AVWQEQSVTLSYEPN

-1370 ALETVVAVTGTA
+1370 ASETVDAVTGTA
-1382 KGSTAQPKSGAKFDG
+1382 KGSIAQPKSGARFDG

-1417 AGTVWQGT
+1417 DGAVWQGT
-1425 TYYAHFSAKRSPSTP
+1425 TYYAYFSAKRSPSTP

-1490 VLFRLLKDDVRMQ
+1490 VLFRLLKDDVRAQ
-1503 NLTKDNAYSDVPDT
+1503 NLTKDNAYSDVSGT

-1584 AYGNGWVE
+1584 AYGNGWVA

>member
-37 VTDNAIKNGSFEQ
+37 VTENAIKNGSFEE
-50 PVFDDKPSPQWP
+50 PAFHDKNSPQWP
-62 ANQVPD
+62 AKEVPD
-68 WHTTASDHL
+68 WDTTASDRK
-77 IEFGSKRN
+77 IEFGSRRN
-85 GKNAPQ
+85 GKDAPQ
-91 LTGNNKEIPDGKQFA
+91 LMGDQTIPDGSQFA

-118 YATTVGG
+118 YAETVGG

-136 RSGIDQMAVIIGPKQ
+136 REGDDHMALIIGPKQ
-151 SQIDPAT
+151 D
-158 GERIDVDPAK
+158 EK
-168 PSKDGKDGR
+168 PDKPNKAGK

-187 SQHESNLKVDIPPTG
+187 KSHAEKLGVNIPVTG

-214 AAKGEFQNDIG
+214 AANGGFQNDIG

-238 KWNVWIIGTNNNA
+238 KWNVWIIGTSNTA
-251 WDNYGTNSSAYAA
+251 WGNYGTKSSAYAA
-264 GKLSYSCRYAVPDG
+264 GKLAYSCRYAVPDG
-278 QTETVFAFCSYSAAG
+278 QTKTVFAFCSYSAATS
-293 GNTCG
+293 NKTLG
-298 NLIDNIHFSLYQ
+298 NLIDNIHFSLYH

-317 AGGSGYIIV
+317 AGGSGFIGV
-326 PTGDKGS
+326 PTGGKNV
-333 EYYEIGSSMSELV
+333 YYEIRGSMSELV

-354 VKVVKPQDSNVQ
+354 VKAVEPESDDVQ

-372 TRQTAK
+372 TRQTQN
-378 GLEQV
+378 GLKKE
-383 FIPVTDKEEWG
+383 FIPATSPSWDKV
-394 EEGDTYTYEHRVE
+394 DRTYTYEHPVE
-407 EPADIVLVFIKSPT
+407 EPADIVLVFVKKPMVI
-421 VMYDANGGQE
+421 YEANGGKQ
-431 YVYEPGATEPKN
+431 YTHGDNGTNA
-443 TVSFAEDTGRTKYTS
+443 VSFAPQVSGDGSTTARGPYDSKEATPVKDGWRF
-458 HAAQAPAGC
+458 
-467 EDTWQFQGWLLARS
+467 DGWLLPQ
-481 KTLLPAE
+481 KNKVLPAV
-488 HTVTYDKATDT
+488 HTVSYDAESE
-499 LTFTDNGSERGSAE
+499 TFTFTANGETTELESV
-513 GGATLIA
+513 GATLIA

-530 ASRVKDENGKVSAD
+530 ASRVKNADGKVSDD
-544 FRENTDC
+544 FLVNEDC

-557 GNEGESVANNL
+557 GNEGESVANNP

-600 DGEKYDLVSSEPTHS
+600 DGKYDLVSSKPTHS
-615 YNVSREGVQTIYAR
+615 YTVISEGVQTIYAR

-640 ASVDAGKCPQ
+640 ASVAAGKCPQ

-655 PSPGT
+655 PRPGT

-691 PGKWIFTGW
+691 PGKWVFTGL

-707 SSGTGSDIVIQ
+707 SSGNDVDIVIRV
-718 ETELI
+718 TELI
-723 KVTGDRTLTGFWT
+723 NVTGDRTLTGFWT

-762 HTEEHYRGESVTA
+762 HTEEHYRGESV
-775 KAEPDRNQTT
+775 KAASEPARNQTM
-785 DGEDVLATDNVT
+785 DGKDVLVTDNVT

-802 SFKGWQRSDTKDKD
+802 SFKGWQRSDNENT
-816 IVAAGDGFDMPGND
+816 ITAGNDFDMPGNN

-849 TGDGKPIRD
+849 TGNGEPVGDL
-858 PKYASYDYAALLG
+858 KYASYDYAALLG
-871 SSKSGL
+871 SSKPGL
-877 NAPSTGIPFGA
+877 KAPSTGIPFGA
-888 SIELMGLPAGTE
+888 SIKLMELPAGTE
-900 IQNDKYFAGWSLVKP
+900 IPNDKYFAGWSLVKP
-915 TSDNLDTIQTQGPG
+915 TNADLSDIETQAPG
-929 DSVGYRKLGI
+929 DSVGFRKLEV

-976 GSFTVQNGKVDNKT
+976 GSFMVQNGKVDEGT
-990 VSSEATPRE
+990 VSSTAAPRD
-999 GYHFVGWYEK
+999 GYHFVGWYEE

-1020 SAINGTT
+1020 SAISGTT

-1048 NRTPVLE
+1048 NRTPVLV
-1055 VRYIAVFARD
+1055 VRYVAVFEPNT
-1065 SFTVKFDGN
+1065 FTIHYEPNYPIIDAGAQSGEMVDQTFSAATTSRNLSPNQFQCKGYTFDGWTTGK
-1074 GDDKEAT
+1074 GDFYSDGAAFT
-1081 MKPQTFP
+1081 QTV
-1088 APDSEEQLTT
+1088 E
-1098 LRKNEFKRPGYVFTG
+1098 NEGKV
-1113 WAEYPT
+1113 
-1119 REVGQEERIYA
+1119 
-1130 DEAPFAE
+1130 
-1137 VTIYQGNK
+1137 
-1145 IVDGGTIT
+1145 T
-1153 LYAQWKKLPD
+1153 LYAQWERLAD
-1163 VTILYTPDPT
+1163 VTIFYTPEPT
-1173 SLGTVKLN
+1173 SLGTVELN
-1181 GAAAEENDTITVQEG
+1181 GTAAKENDTITVQEG

-1201 LNPETGVAQGA
+1201 LNPETGTARGA
-1212 TAVPGEG
+1212 TAVPGKG

-1229 DTERSHPLT
+1229 GKHPLT
-1238 VSSTTYTP
+1238 DKTTYTP
-1246 KKDSSGRYQEGSY
+1246 EKGSSGRYQDGSY
-1259 VALFR
+1259 VARFR
-1264 LKQYVLRYDA
+1264 LKQYVLHYDA
-1274 NATDAV
+1274 NGGTD
-1280 GTMKDQTF
+1280 TMEDQTF
-1288 PHGEAYPLKEC
+1288 PHGQAHPLEKC

-1305 YRFVGWATESTGKVK
+1305 YRFVGWATESAGEVK

-1326 IKLEEKFPN
+1326 IKLDEKFPN
-1335 LKDDNDEVTLY
+1335 LTNDNDVVTLY
-1346 AVWEEQSVTLSYEPN
+1346 AVWEEQSVTIGYEPN
-1361 DAELGSVSS
+1361 DAELG
-1370 ALETVVAVTGTA
+1370 TVTVESEPVDAVTGTA
-1382 KGSTAQPKSGAKFDG
+1382 HGSTAQPKSGAKFDG
-1397 WYSADGTLLSKELT
+1397 WYSADGTLLSTELT
-1411 FVPTKG
+1411 FVPTRADG
-1417 AGTVWQGT
+1417 AVWQGT
-1425 TYYAHFSAKRSPSTP
+1425 TYYARFSAKRSPSTP

-1503 NLTKDNAYSDVPDT
+1503 NLTKDNAYSDVSDT

>member
-37 VTDNAIKNGSFEQ
+37 VTDNAIKNGSFEE
-50 PVFDDKPSPQWP
+50 PAFVTKDSPQWP
-62 ANQVPD
+62 ANNVPG
-68 WHTTASDHL
+68 WVTTASDKL
-77 IEFGSKRN
+77 IEFGSTRKTGTVPHIW
-85 GKNAPQ
+85 GKPD
-91 LTGNNKEIPDGKQFA
+91 IPDGDQFA

-136 RSGIDQMAVIIGPKQ
+136 RYGIDQMAVIIGPKQ
-151 SQIDPAT
+151 N
-158 GERIDVDPAK
+158 VDPAK
-168 PSKDGKDGR
+168 PSKDGKD
-177 DQFMRMTDWV
+177 QFMQMTDWV
-187 SQHESNLKVDIPPTG
+187 RQNAVDIPQTG

-214 AAKGEFQNDIG
+214 AANGGFLNDIG
-225 DAFSASPSDVYTE
+225 DSAFSASPSDVYTE
-238 KWNVWIIGTNNNA
+238 KWNVWIIGTNSDA
-251 WDNYGTNSSAYAA
+251 WGNYGTNSPAYAA
-264 GKLSYSCRYAVPDG
+264 GKLAYSCRYAVPDG

-293 GNTCG
+293 GINTCG
-298 NLIDNIHFSLYQ
+298 NLIDNIYFDLFQ
-310 TITAAAT
+310 TLSIRAS
-317 AGGSGYIIV
+317 GGG
-326 PTGDKGS
+326 TGSMTVSADGKGS
-333 EYYEIGSSMSELV
+333 TIKVSDSETKEAV
-346 VANGSPIT
+346 VADGSNIT
-354 VKVVKPQDSNVQ
+354 VQAVKPKDSNVQ

-372 TRQTAK
+372 TRRTAE

-383 FIPVTDKEEWG
+383 FIPVADKGWR
-394 EEGDTYTYEHRVE
+394 EEGDTYTYQHHVE

-421 VMYDANGGQE
+421 VVYDANGGQK
-431 YVYEPGATEPKN
+431 YVHTEGAAEPTD
-443 TVSFAEDTGRTKYTS
+443 TVSFATGRTKYTS

-467 EDTWQFQGWLLARS
+467 KDTWQFQGWLLVRNE
-481 KTLLPAE
+481 KVLPAV
-488 HTVTYDKATDT
+488 HTVSYDTASE
-499 LTFTDNGSERGSAE
+499 TFTFTANDGTKETLES

-530 ASRVKDENGKVSAD
+530 ASRVKDKDGMVSAD
-544 FRENTDC
+544 IQENTAC
-551 GTVEIV
+551 GSITVTSDGAAVKTEMTEAV
-557 GNEGESVANNL
+557 TDYYSQANEKITA
-568 AAKDYFASASE
+568 
-579 RVTVTA
+579 TA
-585 TAKAGYEFIGWYQQV
+585 TAKNGYRFVGWYQQL
-600 DGEKYDLVSSEPTHS
+600 DGDTYQFVSNQAT
-615 YNVSREGVQTIYAR
+615 YTYTAKAEGVQTIYAR
-629 FAPTHTVTYQW
+629 FAPTHTVTYRW
-640 ASVDAGKCPQ
+640 TTEEGKCPPEEQ
-650 NTPDP
+650 LDANKISLPEA
-655 PSPGT
+655 GT
-660 VIDGGTYYISKDF
+660 VIAGGTYYISKDLE
-673 IKDKTTIDGT
+673 IGKTIDGT
-683 VKKDGRTV
+683 VTKDDRTV
-691 PGKWIFTGW
+691 PGKWVFTGW
-700 HDGEEDG
+700 RDENK
-707 SSGTGSDIVIQ
+707 DIR
-718 ETELI
+718 EMELI
-723 KVTGDRTLTGFWT
+723 NVTADRVLTGYWT

-749 ADSGSWSPSGSFA
+749 ADKNRWSPSGSFEL
-762 HTEEHYRGESVTA
+762 TENYYRGESVTA
-775 KAEPDRNQTT
+775 QAEPDRNQAK
-785 DGEDVLATDNVT
+785 DEEGNPIDVLATDNVT

-802 SFKGWQRSDTKDKD
+802 LFKGWQRSDKENNAKDAMISTKE
-816 IVAAGDGFDMPGND
+816 VFSMPGND

-849 TGDGKPIRD
+849 TGDGKPISD

-877 NAPSTGIPFGA
+877 NAPTGIPFGA
-888 SIELMGLPAGTE
+888 SIELMELPAGTE
-900 IQNDKYFAGWSLVKP
+900 IPDDKYFAGWSRMNPEDKTDEEINALP
-915 TSDNLDTIQTQGPG
+915 TQSPG
-929 DSVGYRKLGI
+929 IFVNDRDFEVGNSGEQV
-939 TENGQEVKLYAVY
+939 TLYAIY
-952 KNKDVATVDFAV
+952 KTYDVATVEFDAETGGSV
-964 NDSNW
+964 TSR
-969 GDVNPKS
+969 S
-976 GSFTVQNGKVDNKT
+976 GSFKVKDGDVLQEQR
-990 VSSEATPRE
+990 VSSTATPRE

-1009 SDDGKLEPVNG
+1009 GALTPV
-1020 SAINGTT
+1020 STDAT
-1027 LTVTAAM
+1027 LTVTTAM
-1034 MQAKLKPLAESRGE
+1034 MQEKLPAGSGWE
-1048 NRTPVLE
+1048 NGTPVVL
-1055 VRYIAVFARD
+1055 VVHYVAVFARD

-1119 REVGQEERIYA
+1119 RGEGQEERIYA

-1137 VTIYQGNK
+1137 VTIYRGDK
-1145 IVDGGTIT
+1145 IEDGKTIT
-1153 LYAQWKKLPD
+1153 LYAQWEELAD
-1163 VTILYTPDPT
+1163 VTIFYTPEPT
-1173 SLGTVKLN
+1173 SLGTVELN
-1181 GAAAEENDTITVQEG
+1181 PTESNELDPQDGMVS
-1196 TVYES
+1196 ES
-1201 LNPETGVAQGA
+1201 LNPETGTARGA

-1229 DTERSHPLT
+1229 DTEQSHPLT
-1238 VSSTTYTP
+1238 DGSTTYTP
-1246 KKDSSGRYQEGSY
+1246 EKEDSSGRYQKGSY

-1264 LKQYVLRYDA
+1264 LKQYVLHYVA
-1274 NATDAV
+1274 NAADAV

-1299 AFSREG
+1299 AFRREG
-1305 YRFVGWATESTGKVK
+1305 YRFVGWATKPEGGEVK
-1320 YEDQES
+1320 YEDRKN
-1326 IKLEEKFPN
+1326 IKLDEEFPN
-1335 LKDDNDEVTLY
+1335 LTNDNDEVTLY
-1346 AVWEEQSVTLSYEPN
+1346 AVWEEQSVTIGYVSS
-1361 DAELGSVSS
+1361 DAELGTVTAGS
-1370 ALETVVAVTGTA
+1370 ETIGAVNGKPT
-1382 KGSTAQPKSGAKFDG
+1382 GSTAQAKSGAKFDG
-1397 WYSADGTLLSKELT
+1397 WYSAGGTLLSTELT
-1411 FVPTKG
+1411 FVPTRVD
-1417 AGTVWQGT
+1417 GTVWQGT

-1503 NLTKDNAYSDVPDT
+1503 NLTKDNAYSDVSDT

>member
-37 VTDNAIKNGSFEQ
+37 VTENAIKNGSFEE
-50 PVFDDKPSPQWP
+50 PAFHDKNSPQWP
-62 ANQVPD
+62 AKEVPD
-68 WHTTASDHL
+68 WDTTASDRK
-77 IEFGSKRN
+77 IEFGSRRN
-85 GKNAPQ
+85 GKDAPQ
-91 LTGNNKEIPDGKQFA
+91 LMGDQTIPDGSQFA

-118 YATTVGG
+118 YAETVGG

-136 RSGIDQMAVIIGPKQ
+136 REGDDHMALIIGPKQ
-151 SQIDPAT
+151 D
-158 GERIDVDPAK
+158 EK
-168 PSKDGKDGR
+168 PDKPNKAGK

-187 SQHESNLKVDIPPTG
+187 KSHAEKLGVNIPVTG

-214 AAKGEFQNDIG
+214 AANGGFQNDIG

-251 WDNYGTNSSAYAA
+251 WGNYGTKSPDYAE
-264 GKLSYSCRYAVPDG
+264 GKLAYSCRYAVPDG
-278 QTETVFAFCSYSAAG
+278 QTKTVFAFCSYSAATS
-293 GNTCG
+293 NKTLG

-317 AGGSGYIIV
+317 AGGSGFIGV
-326 PTGDKGS
+326 PTGGKNV
-333 EYYEIGSSMSELV
+333 YYEIRGSMSELV

-354 VKVVKPQDSNVQ
+354 VKAVEPESDDVQ

-372 TRQTAK
+372 TRQTQN
-378 GLEQV
+378 GLKKE
-383 FIPVTDKEEWG
+383 FIPATSPSWDKV
-394 EEGDTYTYEHRVE
+394 DRTYTYEHPVE
-407 EPADIVLVFIKSPT
+407 EPADIVLVFVKKPMVI
-421 VMYDANGGQE
+421 YEANGGKQ
-431 YVYEPGATEPKN
+431 YTHGDNGTNA
-443 TVSFAEDTGRTKYTS
+443 VSFAPQVSGDGSTTARGPYDSKEATPVKDGWRF
-458 HAAQAPAGC
+458 
-467 EDTWQFQGWLLARS
+467 DGWLLPQ
-481 KTLLPAE
+481 KNKVLPAV
-488 HTVTYDKATDT
+488 HTVKYDTASE
-499 LTFTDNGSERGSAE
+499 TFTFTADDGTKETLKS

-530 ASRVKDENGKVSAD
+530 ASRVKDADGKVSAD
-544 FRENTDC
+544 FRENKDC
-551 GTVEIV
+551 GTIKIV
-557 GNEGESVANNL
+557 DHVGESVANNP

-585 TAKAGYEFIGWYQQV
+585 TAKAGYVFIGWYQQV
-600 DGEKYDLVSSEPTHS
+600 DGNKYDLVSSKPTHS
-615 YNVSREGVQTIYAR
+615 YTVSREGVQTIYAR

-650 NTPDP
+650 NKPEP

-673 IKDKTTIDGT
+673 IRDKTTIDGT
-683 VKKDGRTV
+683 GTKDGRTV
-691 PGKWIFTGW
+691 PGKWVFTGW
-700 HDGEEDG
+700 HDGEDVG
-707 SSGTGSDIVIQ
+707 SSGTGGDIVIR

-723 KVTGDRTLTGFWT
+723 NVTGDRTLTGFWT
-736 FEPEAEHSLSYQF
+736 FIPEEKHTLTYQF
-749 ADSGSWSPSGSFA
+749 ADNTRWSPSGSFEL
-762 HTEEHYRGESVTA
+762 TENYYRGESVTA
-775 KAEPDRNQTT
+775 QAEPARNQTT
-785 DGEDVLATDNVT
+785 DGEDVLVTGNVT

-802 SFKGWQRSDTKDKD
+802 SFKGWQRSDTKDKG

-849 TGDGKPIRD
+849 TGDGEPISD

-871 SSKSGL
+871 SSKPGL
-877 NAPSTGIPFGA
+877 DAPTGIPFGA
-888 SIELMGLPAGTE
+888 SIKLMELPAGTK
-900 IQNDKYFAGWSLVKP
+900 IPDDKYFAGWSIYKP
-915 TSDNLDTIQTQGPG
+915 TDGNLSTIETQAPG
-929 DSVGYRKLGI
+929 DSIGYRKLGI
-939 TENGQEVKLYAVY
+939 TKNGQEVTLYAVY
-952 KNKDVATVDFAV
+952 KNKDMATVDFAV

-969 GDVNPKS
+969 GDVGTKG
-976 GSFTVQNGKVDNKT
+976 GSFTVQNGKVEKKT
-990 VSSEATPRE
+990 VSSKATPRD

-1009 SDDGKLEPVNG
+1009 DDNGQLESVST

-1027 LTVTAAM
+1027 LTVTTAM
-1034 MQAKLKPLAESRGE
+1034 MQEKLNSLTE
-1048 NRTPVLE
+1048 NGTPVL
-1055 VRYIAVFARD
+1055 VHYVAVFAHD
-1065 SFTVKFDGN
+1065 SFTVNFNGN
-1074 GDDKEAT
+1074 GDDKKAT
-1081 MKPQTFP
+1081 MEPQKFHD
-1088 APDSEEQLTT
+1088 PDSKDQPTK
-1098 LRKNEFKRPGYVFTG
+1098 LRKNKFKRPGYVFTG
-1113 WAEYPT
+1113 WAESEDGKGRT
-1119 REVGQEERIYA
+1119 YA

-1145 IVDGGTIT
+1145 IVDGGSIT
-1153 LYAQWKKLPD
+1153 LYAQWEKLAD
-1163 VTILYTPDPT
+1163 VTIFYTPEPT

-1181 GAAAEENDTITVQEG
+1181 GTAAKENDTITVQEG

-1201 LNPETGVAQGA
+1201 LNPETGEVQGA
-1212 TAVPGEG
+1212 TAVPGKG

-1229 DTERSHPLT
+1229 DTERSNRLID
-1238 VSSTTYTP
+1238 STTYTP

-1274 NATDAV
+1274 NGGT
-1280 GTMKDQTF
+1280 GTMEDQTF
-1288 PHGEAYPLKEC
+1288 PHGQAHPLEKC

-1305 YRFVGWATESTGKVK
+1305 YSFVGWATEQEGKVK
-1320 YEDQES
+1320 YEDQKS
-1326 IKLEEKFPN
+1326 IKLDEEFPN
-1335 LKDDNDEVTLY
+1335 LTNDNDEVYLY

-1361 DAELGSVSS
+1361 DAELGSVSKAS
-1370 ALETVVAVTGTA
+1370 ETVDAVTGTA
-1382 KGSTAQPKSGAKFDG
+1382 KGSTAQPKSGARFDG
-1397 WYSADGTLLSKELT
+1397 WYSADGALLSKELT
-1411 FVPTKG
+1411 FVPTKKDG
-1417 AGTVWQGT
+1417 AVWQGT

-1503 NLTKDNAYSDVPDT
+1503 NLTKDNAYSDVSDT

>member
-77 IEFGSKRN
+77 IEFGSSRN
-85 GKNAPQ
+85 GNDAPQ
-91 LTGNNKEIPDGKQFA
+91 LTGYDKTIPDGHQFA

-136 RSGIDQMAVIIGPKQ
+136 REGDDHMALIIGPKQ
-151 SQIDPAT
+151 D
-158 GERIDVDPAK
+158 EK
-168 PSKDGKDGR
+168 PDKPNKAGK

-187 SQHESNLKVDIPPTG
+187 KSHAEKLGVNIPVTG

-214 AAKGEFQNDIG
+214 AANGGFQNDIG

-238 KWNVWIIGTNNNA
+238 KWNVWIIGTSNTA
-251 WDNYGTNSSAYAA
+251 WGNYGTKSSAYAA
-264 GKLSYSCRYAVPDG
+264 GNLAYSCRYAVPDG
-278 QTETVFAFCSYSAAG
+278 QTKTVFAFCSYSAA
-293 GNTCG
+293 TSDKTLG

-317 AGGSGYIIV
+317 AGGSGYIGV
-326 PTGDKGS
+326 STGDEDESVLYK
-333 EYYEIGSSMSELV
+333 IDDKMRELV
-346 VANGSPIT
+346 VADGSTIT
-354 VKVVKPQDSNVQ
+354 VQAVEPDNDVQ

-372 TRQTAK
+372 TRQTQN
-378 GLEQV
+378 GLKKE
-383 FIPVTDKEEWG
+383 FIPATSPSWDKV
-394 EEGDTYTYEHRVE
+394 DRTYTYEHPVE
-407 EPADIVLVFIKSPT
+407 EPADIVLVFVKKPMVI
-421 VMYDANGGQE
+421 YEANGGDQ
-431 YVYEPGATEPKN
+431 YTHGDNGTNA
-443 TVSFAEDTGRTKYTS
+443 VSFAQQVRDDGSKTERLPYESQEATTKTKD
-458 HAAQAPAGC
+458 GWRF
-467 EDTWQFQGWLLARS
+467 DGWLLAR
-481 KTLLPAE
+481 KEKVLPAV
-488 HTVTYDKATDT
+488 HTVSYDTASE
-499 LTFTDNGSERGSAE
+499 TFTFTADDGTKETLES

-530 ASRVKDENGKVSAD
+530 ASREKNADGTVSDD
-544 FRENTDC
+544 FRVNAGC
-551 GTVEIV
+551 GTVKIV
-557 GNEGESVANNL
+557 GNEGESVANNP

-585 TAKAGYEFIGWYQQV
+585 TAKPGYEFIGWYQQV
-600 DGEKYDLVSSEPTHS
+600 DGEYDLVSNKPTHS
-615 YNVSREGVQTIYAR
+615 YNVSSEGVQTIYAR

-640 ASVDAGKCPQ
+640 ASVDAGKCPP
-650 NTPDP
+650 NRPEP

-660 VIDGGTYYISKDF
+660 VIDGGTYYISKDLE
-673 IKDKTTIDGT
+673 KGKTIDGT

-691 PGKWIFTGW
+691 PGKWVFTGW

-707 SSGTGSDIVIQ
+707 SSGNDVDIVIR

-723 KVTGDRTLTGFWT
+723 NVTGDRVLTGFWT

-749 ADSGSWSPSGSFA
+749 ADNNRWSPSGTLGAGAAGGSYFRNERITA
-762 HTEEHYRGESVTA
+762 ANVPDHKNGELTA
-775 KAEPDRNQTT
+775 AN
-785 DGEDVLATDNVT
+785 GVT
-797 LYGDW
+797 LYGAW
-802 SFKGWQRSDTKDKD
+802 SFEGWKRSDTKDKD
-816 IVAAGDGFDMPGND
+816 IVAAGGEFNMPGND

-849 TGDGKPIRD
+849 LGNRTTVAD
-858 PKYASYDYAALLG
+858 PNNKNYNYSKLLG
-871 SSKSGL
+871 SDKSGL

-888 SIELMGLPAGTE
+888 SIELMELPDGTK
-900 IQNDKYFAGWSLVKP
+900 IQDDKYFAGWSLVDP
-915 TSDNLDTIQTQGPG
+915 TNADLGTIETQDPG

-939 TENGQEVKLYAVY
+939 TANKQVVTLYAVY

-969 GDVNPKS
+969 GDVDRKS
-976 GSFTVQNGKVDNKT
+976 GSFTVQNGIVDNKT
-990 VSSEATPRE
+990 VFSTAAPRD

-1009 SDDGKLEPVNG
+1009 KSDGSLTEAKDETGKLIT
-1020 SAINGTT
+1020 SAT
-1027 LTVTAAM
+1027 LTVTTAM
-1034 MQAKLKPLAESRGE
+1034 MQAKLPLTGSREE
-1048 NRTPVLE
+1048 NGTPVLV
-1055 VRYIAVFARD
+1055 VRYVAVFEPNT
-1065 SFTVKFDGN
+1065 FTIHYEPNYPIIDAGAQSGEMADQTFSAATTSRNLSPNQFQCKGYTFDGWTTGK
-1074 GDDKEAT
+1074 GDFYSDGAAFT
-1081 MKPQTFP
+1081 QTV
-1088 APDSEEQLTT
+1088 E
-1098 LRKNEFKRPGYVFTG
+1098 NEGKV
-1113 WAEYPT
+1113 
-1119 REVGQEERIYA
+1119 
-1130 DEAPFAE
+1130 
-1137 VTIYQGNK
+1137 
-1145 IVDGGTIT
+1145 T
-1153 LYAQWKKLPD
+1153 LYAQWERLAD
-1163 VTILYTPDPT
+1163 VTIFYTPEPT

-1181 GAAAEENDTITVQEG
+1181 PTESNELDPQDGMVS
-1196 TVYES
+1196 ES
-1201 LNPETGVAQGA
+1201 LNPETGTARGA

-1219 SVFVGWYDAQ
+1219 SVFVGWYDAK
-1229 DTERSHPLT
+1229 DTERENPLT
-1238 VSSTTYTP
+1238 DSMTYTP
-1246 KKDSSGRYQEGSY
+1246 EKNSSSKRYQDGSY

-1264 LKQYVLRYDA
+1264 LKQYVLHYDA

-1320 YEDQES
+1320 YEDQEG

-1370 ALETVVAVTGTA
+1370 ASEPVDAVTGTA
-1382 KGSTAQPKSGAKFDG
+1382 KGSTAQAKSGARFDG

-1417 AGTVWQGT
+1417 DGAVWQGT
-1425 TYYAHFSAKRSPSTP
+1425 TYYAYFSAKRSPSTP

-1503 NLTKDNAYSDVPDT
+1503 NLTKDNAYSDVSDT

-1646 AIQEATNSHEYER
+1646 AMQEATNSHEYER

>member
-37 VTDNAIKNGSFEQ
+37 VTENAIKNGSFEE
-50 PVFDDKPSPQWP
+50 PAFHDKNSPQWP
-62 ANQVPD
+62 AKEVPD
-68 WHTTASDHL
+68 WDTTASDRK
-77 IEFGSKRN
+77 IEFGSRRN
-85 GKNAPQ
+85 GKDAPQ
-91 LTGNNKEIPDGKQFA
+91 LMGDQTIPDGSQFA

-118 YATTVGG
+118 YAETVGG

-136 RSGIDQMAVIIGPKQ
+136 REGDDHMALIIGPKQ
-151 SQIDPAT
+151 D
-158 GERIDVDPAK
+158 EK
-168 PSKDGKDGR
+168 PDKPNKAGK

-187 SQHESNLKVDIPPTG
+187 KSHAEKLGVNIPVTG

-214 AAKGEFQNDIG
+214 AANGGFQNDIG

-238 KWNVWIIGTNNNA
+238 KWNVWIIGTSNTA
-251 WDNYGTNSSAYAA
+251 WGNYGTKSSAYAA
-264 GKLSYSCRYAVPDG
+264 GKLAYSCRYAVPDG
-278 QTETVFAFCSYSAAG
+278 QTKTVFAFCSYSAATS
-293 GNTCG
+293 NKTLG

-317 AGGSGYIIV
+317 AGGSGFIGV
-326 PTGDKGS
+326 PTGGKNV
-333 EYYEIGSSMSELV
+333 YYEIRGSMSELV

-354 VKVVKPQDSNVQ
+354 VKAVEPESDDVQ

-372 TRQTAK
+372 TRQTQN
-378 GLEQV
+378 GLKKE
-383 FIPVTDKEEWG
+383 FIPATSPSWDKV
-394 EEGDTYTYEHRVE
+394 DRTYTYEHPVE
-407 EPADIVLVFIKSPT
+407 EPADIVLVFVKKPMVI
-421 VMYDANGGQE
+421 YEANGGKQ
-431 YVYEPGATEPKN
+431 YTHGDNGTNA
-443 TVSFAEDTGRTKYTS
+443 VSFAPQVSGDGSTTARGPYDSKEATPVKDGWRF
-458 HAAQAPAGC
+458 
-467 EDTWQFQGWLLARS
+467 DGWLLPQ
-481 KTLLPAE
+481 KNKVLPAV
-488 HTVTYDKATDT
+488 HTVSYDAESE
-499 LTFTDNGSERGSAE
+499 TFTFTANGETTELESV
-513 GGATLIA
+513 GATLIA

-530 ASRVKDENGKVSAD
+530 ASRVKNADGKVSDD
-544 FRENTDC
+544 FLVNEDC

-557 GNEGESVANNL
+557 GNEGESVANNP

-600 DGEKYDLVSSEPTHS
+600 DGKYDLVSSKPTHS
-615 YNVSREGVQTIYAR
+615 YTVISEGVQTIYAR

-640 ASVDAGKCPQ
+640 ASVAAGKCPQ

-655 PSPGT
+655 PRPGT

-691 PGKWIFTGW
+691 PGKWVFTGW

-707 SSGTGSDIVIQ
+707 SSGNDVDIVIRV
-718 ETELI
+718 TELI
-723 KVTGDRTLTGFWT
+723 NVTGDRTLTGFWT

-762 HTEEHYRGESVTA
+762 HTEEHYRGESV
-775 KAEPDRNQTT
+775 KAASEPARNQTM
-785 DGEDVLATDNVT
+785 DGKDVLVTDNVT

-802 SFKGWQRSDTKDKD
+802 SFKGWQRSDNENT
-816 IVAAGDGFDMPGND
+816 ITAGNDFDMPGNN

-849 TGDGKPIRD
+849 TGNGEPVGDL
-858 PKYASYDYAALLG
+858 KYASYDYAALLG
-871 SSKSGL
+871 SSKPGL
-877 NAPSTGIPFGA
+877 KAPSTGIPFGA
-888 SIELMGLPAGTE
+888 SIKLMELPAGTE
-900 IQNDKYFAGWSLVKP
+900 IPNDKYFAGWSLVKP
-915 TSDNLDTIQTQGPG
+915 TNADLSDIETQAPG
-929 DSVGYRKLGI
+929 DSVGFRKLEV

-976 GSFTVQNGKVDNKT
+976 GSFMVQNGKVDEGT
-990 VSSEATPRE
+990 VSSTAAPRD
-999 GYHFVGWYEK
+999 GYHFVGWYEE

-1020 SAINGTT
+1020 SAISGTT

-1034 MQAKLKPLAESRGE
+1034 MQAKLKPLVESRGE
-1048 NRTPVLE
+1048 NRTPVLV
-1055 VRYIAVFARD
+1055 VRYVAVFEPNT
-1065 SFTVKFDGN
+1065 FTIHYEPNYPIIDAGAQSGEMVDQTFSAATTSRNLSPNQFQCKGYTFDGWTTGK
-1074 GDDKEAT
+1074 GDFYSDGAAFT
-1081 MKPQTFP
+1081 QTV
-1088 APDSEEQLTT
+1088 E
-1098 LRKNEFKRPGYVFTG
+1098 NEGKV
-1113 WAEYPT
+1113 
-1119 REVGQEERIYA
+1119 
-1130 DEAPFAE
+1130 
-1137 VTIYQGNK
+1137 
-1145 IVDGGTIT
+1145 T
-1153 LYAQWKKLPD
+1153 LYAQWERLAD
-1163 VTILYTPDPT
+1163 VTIFYTPEPT
-1173 SLGTVKLN
+1173 SLGTVELN
-1181 GAAAEENDTITVQEG
+1181 GTAAKENDTITVQEG

-1201 LNPETGVAQGA
+1201 LNPETGTARGA
-1212 TAVPGEG
+1212 TAVPGKG

-1229 DTERSHPLT
+1229 GKHPLT
-1238 VSSTTYTP
+1238 DKTTYTP
-1246 KKDSSGRYQEGSY
+1246 EKGSSGRYQDGSY
-1259 VALFR
+1259 VARFR
-1264 LKQYVLRYDA
+1264 LKQYVLHYDA
-1274 NATDAV
+1274 NGGTD
-1280 GTMKDQTF
+1280 TMEDQTF
-1288 PHGEAYPLKEC
+1288 PHGQAHPLEKC

-1305 YRFVGWATESTGKVK
+1305 YRFVGWATESAGEVK

-1326 IKLEEKFPN
+1326 IKLDEKFPN
-1335 LKDDNDEVTLY
+1335 LTNDNDVVTLY
-1346 AVWEEQSVTLSYEPN
+1346 AVWEEQSVTIGYEPN
-1361 DAELGSVSS
+1361 DAELG
-1370 ALETVVAVTGTA
+1370 TVTVESEPVDAVTGTA
-1382 KGSTAQPKSGAKFDG
+1382 HGSTAQPKSGARFDG
-1397 WYSADGTLLSKELT
+1397 WYSADDTLLSKELT
-1411 FVPTKG
+1411 FVPTKA

-1425 TYYAHFSAKRSPSTP
+1425 TYYARFSAKRSPSTP

-1503 NLTKDNAYSDVPDT
+1503 NLTKDNAYSDVSDT
-1517 AWYAAAVSTLSKM
+1517 AWYSTAVSTLSKM

-1584 AYGNGWVE
+1584 AYGNGWIK
-1592 GSSKTVFCP
+1592 GSNKTVFCP

>member
-1 MDIKGDWKKRA
+1 M
-12 VCGLMVLAMALSLLP
+12 LAMALSLLP

-50 PVFDDKPSPQWP
+50 PASDIDNSPQL
-62 ANQVPD
+62 AADQVPD
-68 WHTTASDHL
+68 WHTTAFDQK
-77 IEFGSKRN
+77 IEFGSTRN

-91 LTGNNKEIPDGKQFA
+91 LIGKQTIPDGFQFA

-118 YATTVGG
+118 DATTVGG

-136 RSGIDQMAVIIGPKQ
+136 RYGIDRMSLIIGPQ
-151 SQIDPAT
+151 Q
-158 GERIDVDPAK
+158 DVKPAK
-168 PSKDGKDGR
+168 PNKAGK

-187 SQHESNLKVDIPPTG
+187 RQHASEMGVTAG
-202 CTQKITV
+202 CTEKITV

-214 AAKGEFQNDIG
+214 AANGGFQNDIG

-251 WDNYGTNSSAYAA
+251 WGNYGTNSPEYAA
-264 GKLSYSCRYAVPDG
+264 GKLAYSCRYAVPDG
-278 QTETVFAFCSYSAAG
+278 QTKTVFAFCSYSATM
-293 GNTCG
+293 NKKTLG
-298 NLIDNIHFSLYQ
+298 NLIDNIHFDLFQTLSIRASGGGTGSMTVSADGKDSTTEVSGSETKKAVVADGS
-310 TITAAAT
+310 TITVRAT
-317 AGGSGYIIV
+317 V
-326 PTGDKGS
+326 EP
-333 EYYEIGSSMSELV
+333 
-346 VANGSPIT
+346 N
-354 VKVVKPQDSNVQ
+354 SNTA

-372 TRQTAK
+372 TRRTAK

-383 FIPVTDKEEWG
+383 FIPVADKGWKKDN
-394 EEGDTYTYEHRVE
+394 DTYTYEHHVK

-458 HAAQAPAGC
+458 HAAQAPVGC

-530 ASRVKDENGKVSAD
+530 ASREKNADGTVSDD
-544 FRENTDC
+544 FRVNAGC
-551 GTVEIV
+551 GTVSV
-557 GNEGESVANNL
+557 SGGVCASGNSAIT
-568 AAKDYFASASE
+568 DYFASDNE
-579 RVTVTA
+579 LVTATA

-600 DGEKYDLVSSEPTHS
+600 DGEYDLVSNKPTHS
-615 YNVSREGVQTIYAR
+615 YNVSSEGVQTIYAR

-640 ASVDAGKCPQ
+640 ASVDAGKCPP
-650 NTPDP
+650 NRPEP

-660 VIDGGTYYISKDF
+660 VIDGGTYYISKDLE
-673 IKDKTTIDGT
+673 KGKTIDGT

-691 PGKWIFTGW
+691 PGKWVFTGW

-707 SSGTGSDIVIQ
+707 SSGNDVDIVIR

-723 KVTGDRTLTGFWT
+723 NVTGDRVLTGFWT

-749 ADSGSWSPSGSFA
+749 ADNNRWSPSGTLGAGAAGGSYFRNERITA
-762 HTEEHYRGESVTA
+762 ANVPDHKNGELTA
-775 KAEPDRNQTT
+775 AN
-785 DGEDVLATDNVT
+785 GVT
-797 LYGDW
+797 LYGAW
-802 SFKGWQRSDTKDKD
+802 SFEGWKRSDTKDKD
-816 IVAAGDGFDMPGND
+816 IVAAGGEFNMPGND

-849 TGDGKPIRD
+849 LGNRTTVAD
-858 PKYASYDYAALLG
+858 PNNKNYNYSKLLG
-871 SSKSGL
+871 SDKSGL

-888 SIELMGLPAGTE
+888 SIELMELPDGTK
-900 IQNDKYFAGWSLVKP
+900 IQDDKYFAGWSLVDP
-915 TSDNLDTIQTQGPG
+915 TNADLGTIETQDPG

-939 TENGQEVKLYAVY
+939 TANKQVVTLYAVY

-969 GDVNPKS
+969 GDVDRKS
-976 GSFTVQNGKVDNKT
+976 GSFTVQNGIVDNKT
-990 VSSEATPRE
+990 VFSTAAPRD

-1009 SDDGKLEPVNG
+1009 KSDGSLTEAKDETGKLIT
-1020 SAINGTT
+1020 SAT
-1027 LTVTAAM
+1027 LTVTTAM
-1034 MQAKLKPLAESRGE
+1034 MQAKLPLTGSREE
-1048 NRTPVLE
+1048 NGTPVLV
-1055 VRYIAVFARD
+1055 VRYVAVFEPNT
-1065 SFTVKFDGN
+1065 FTIHYEPNYPIIDAGAQSGEMADQTFSAATTSRNLSPNQFQCKGYTFDGWTTGK
-1074 GDDKEAT
+1074 GDFYSDGAAFT
-1081 MKPQTFP
+1081 QTV
-1088 APDSEEQLTT
+1088 E
-1098 LRKNEFKRPGYVFTG
+1098 NEGKV
-1113 WAEYPT
+1113 
-1119 REVGQEERIYA
+1119 
-1130 DEAPFAE
+1130 
-1137 VTIYQGNK
+1137 
-1145 IVDGGTIT
+1145 T
-1153 LYAQWKKLPD
+1153 LYAQWERLAD
-1163 VTILYTPDPT
+1163 VTIFYTPEPT

-1181 GAAAEENDTITVQEG
+1181 PTESNELDPQDGMVS
-1196 TVYES
+1196 ES
-1201 LNPETGVAQGA
+1201 LNPETGTARGA

-1219 SVFVGWYDAQ
+1219 SVFVGWYDAK
-1229 DTERSHPLT
+1229 DTERENPLT
-1238 VSSTTYTP
+1238 DSMTYTP
-1246 KKDSSGRYQEGSY
+1246 EKNSSSKRYQDGSY

-1264 LKQYVLRYDA
+1264 LKQYVLHYDA

-1320 YEDQES
+1320 YEDQEG

-1370 ALETVVAVTGTA
+1370 ASEPVDAVTGTA
-1382 KGSTAQPKSGAKFDG
+1382 KGSTAQAKSGARFDG

-1417 AGTVWQGT
+1417 DGAVWQGT
-1425 TYYAHFSAKRSPSTP
+1425 TYYAYFSAKRSPSTP

-1503 NLTKDNAYSDVPDT
+1503 NLTKDNAYSDVSDT

-1646 AIQEATNSHEYER
+1646 AMQEATNSHEYER

>member
-12 VCGLMVLAMALSLLP
+12 VSGLMVLVMALSLLP

-37 VTDNAIKNGSFEQ
+37 VTDNAIKNGSFEE
-50 PVFDDKPSPQWP
+50 PAFDDKPSPQW
-62 ANQVPD
+62 VPGPTFD
-68 WHTTASDHL
+68 WKTTAFGKK

-85 GKNAPQ
+85 GQKAPQ
-91 LTGNNKEIPDGKQFA
+91 LTGAQTIPDGYQFA

-136 RSGIDQMAVIIGPKQ
+136 RMGVDQMAVIIGPKQ
-151 SQIDPAT
+151 AF
-158 GERIDVDPAK
+158 DPAK
-168 PSKDGKDGR
+168 PSADGK

-187 SQHESNLKVDIPPTG
+187 RLHESNLKVDIPRTG

-214 AAKGEFQNDIG
+214 DANGGFQNDIG
-225 DAFSASPSDVYTE
+225 DAFNASPTDMYTE

-251 WDNYGTNSSAYAA
+251 WGNYGTKSSAYAA
-264 GKLSYSCRYAVPDG
+264 GNLAYSCRYAVPDG
-278 QTETVFAFCSYSAAG
+278 QAKTVFAFCSYSATG
-293 GNTCG
+293 GSTCG
-298 NLIDNIHFSLYQ
+298 NLIDNIHFRLYQ

-317 AGGSGYIIV
+317 AGGSGYIGV
-326 PTGDKGS
+326 STGDEDESVLYK
-333 EYYEIGSSMSELV
+333 IDDKMRELV
-346 VANGSPIT
+346 VANGSTIT
-354 VKVVKPQDSNVQ
+354 VQAVKPKDSNVQ

-383 FIPVTDKEEWG
+383 FIPVADKGWR

-407 EPADIVLVFIKSPT
+407 EPADIVLVFVKKPMVI
-421 VMYDANGGQE
+421 YEANGGKQ
-431 YVYEPGATEPKN
+431 YTHGDNGTNA
-443 TVSFAEDTGRTKYTS
+443 VSFAPQVSDDGSTTARGPYDSKEATPVKDGWRF
-458 HAAQAPAGC
+458 
-467 EDTWQFQGWLLARS
+467 DGWLLPQ
-481 KTLLPAE
+481 KNKVLPAV
-488 HTVTYDKATDT
+488 HTVSYDAERD
-499 LTFTDNGSERGSAE
+499 TFTFAANGETTELQS

-530 ASRVKDENGKVSAD
+530 ASRVKGADGKVSAD
-544 FRENTDC
+544 FQENTDC

-557 GNEGESVANNL
+557 GNEGESVANNP

-585 TAKAGYEFIGWYQQV
+585 AANAGYEFIGWYQQV
-600 DGEKYDLVSSEPTHS
+600 DGNKYELVSSKPTHS

-629 FAPTHTVTYQW
+629 FAPTHTVKYQW
-640 ASVDAGKCPQ
+640 ASVAASKCPPEEQ
-650 NTPDP
+650 LNANNISLPKA
-655 PSPGT
+655 GT
-660 VIDGGTYYISKDF
+660 VVDGGTYYISKDLE
-673 IKDKTTIDGT
+673 KGKTIDGT
-683 VKKDGRTV
+683 VTKDGRTV
-691 PGKWIFTGW
+691 PGKWVFTGW
-700 HDGEEDG
+700 HDGKEDG
-707 SSGTGSDIVIQ
+707 SSGNDVDIVIR

-723 KVTGDRTLTGFWT
+723 NVTGDRTLTGFWT
-736 FEPEAEHSLSYQF
+736 FIPEKEHTLTYQF
-749 ADSGSWSPSGSFA
+749 ADNNRWSPSGSFA
-762 HTEEHYRGESVTA
+762 QTENHYRGERVTVQS
-775 KAEPDRNQTT
+775 EPARNQTT
-785 DGEDVLATDNVT
+785 DGEDVLVTGNVT

-802 SFKGWQRSDTKDKD
+802 SFKGWKRSDKEDNAKDAMISTKE
-816 IVAAGDGFDMPGND
+816 GFSMPGND

-849 TGDGKPIRD
+849 TGDGMPISD

-871 SSKSGL
+871 SSKPGL
-877 NAPSTGIPFGA
+877 NAPPGIPFGA
-888 SIELMGLPAGTE
+888 SIELMELPAGTE
-900 IQNDKYFAGWSLVKP
+900 IQNDKYFAGWSIYKP
-915 TSDNLDTIQTQGPG
+915 TDGNLSTIETQAPG
-929 DSVGYRKLGI
+929 DSVGFRKLKV

-964 NDSNW
+964 NNSNW

-976 GSFTVQNGKVDNKT
+976 GSFTVRGSTVDEKT
-990 VSSEATPRE
+990 VSSTATPRE

-1009 SDDGKLEPVNG
+1009 KSDGGLTEVKDENG
-1020 SAINGTT
+1020 NWITDAK
-1027 LTVTAAM
+1027 LTVTSDM
-1034 MQAKLKPLAESRGE
+1034 MQEKLNSLTEKL
-1048 NRTPVLE
+1048 V
-1055 VRYIAVFARD
+1055 VHYVAVFARD
-1065 SFTVKFDGN
+1065 SFTVKFDPNVALDAEGKSDVT
-1074 GDDKEAT
+1074 GE
-1081 MKPQTFP
+1081 MPPQKFP
-1088 APDSEEQLTT
+1088 APDSEDQLTT
-1098 LRKNEFKRPGYVFTG
+1098 LRKNEFKRRWYVFTG
-1113 WAEYPT
+1113 WAESKT
-1119 REVGQEERIYA
+1119 GEGRTYA
-1130 DEAPFAE
+1130 DKEPFAE

-1153 LYAQWKKLPD
+1153 LYAQWEKLSD
-1163 VTILYTPDPT
+1163 VIIFYTPEPT

-1181 GAAAEENDTITVQEG
+1181 GTAAKENDTITVQEG

-1201 LNPETGVAQGA
+1201 LNPETGEVQGA
-1212 TAVPGEG
+1212 TAVPGKG

-1229 DTERSHPLT
+1229 DTERSNRLID
-1238 VSSTTYTP
+1238 STTYTP

-1274 NATDAV
+1274 NGGT
-1280 GTMKDQTF
+1280 GTMEDQTF
-1288 PHGEAYPLKEC
+1288 PHGQAHPLEKC

-1305 YRFVGWATESTGKVK
+1305 YSFVGWATEQEGKVK
-1320 YEDQES
+1320 YEDQKS
-1326 IKLEEKFPN
+1326 IKLDEEFPN
-1335 LKDDNDEVTLY
+1335 LTNDNDEVYLY

-1361 DAELGSVSS
+1361 DAELGSVSKAS
-1370 ALETVVAVTGTA
+1370 ETVDAVTGTA
-1382 KGSTAQPKSGAKFDG
+1382 KGSTAQPKSGARFDG
-1397 WYSADGTLLSKELT
+1397 WYSADGALLSKELT
-1411 FVPTKG
+1411 FVPTKKDG
-1417 AGTVWQGT
+1417 AVWQGT

-1503 NLTKDNAYSDVPDT
+1503 NLTKDNAYSDVSDT

-1622 EKESDLLANQIVW
+1622 EKESDLLANQVVW

>member
-37 VTDNAIKNGSFEQ
+37 VTDNAIKNGSFEE
-50 PVFDDKPSPQWP
+50 PAFHDKNSPQWP
-62 ANQVPD
+62 ANNVPD
-68 WHTTASDHL
+68 WDTTASDKL
-77 IEFGSKRN
+77 IEFGSTRKT
-85 GKNAPQ
+85 GKVPHIW
-91 LTGNNKEIPDGKQFA
+91 GNPDIPDGDQFA
-106 ELNADEE
+106 ELNAKEE

-136 RSGIDQMAVIIGPKQ
+136 REGVDHMALIIGPKQ
-151 SQIDPAT
+151 NF
-158 GERIDVDPAK
+158 DPAK
-168 PSKDGKDGR
+168 PSEDGR

-187 SQHESNLKVDIPPTG
+187 SQHASGMADMG

-214 AAKGEFQNDIG
+214 AANGGFENDIG

-238 KWNVWIIGTNNNA
+238 KWNVWIIGTSNTA
-251 WDNYGTNSSAYAA
+251 WGNYGTKSSAYAA
-264 GKLSYSCRYAVPDG
+264 GNLAYSCRYAVPDG
-278 QTETVFAFCSYSAAG
+278 QAKTVFAFCSYSATG

-317 AGGSGYIIV
+317 AGGSGFIGV
-326 PTGDKGS
+326 PTGDVS
-333 EYYEIGSSMSELV
+333 EYYQIGSSMSKRV
-346 VANGSPIT
+346 VANGSTIK
-354 VKVVKPQDSNVQ
+354 VKAVEPENGDVQ

-372 TRQTAK
+372 TRQTQN
-378 GLEQV
+378 GLKKE
-383 FIPVTDKEEWG
+383 FIPATSPSWDIVDR
-394 EEGDTYTYEHRVE
+394 TYTYEHPVE
-407 EPADIVLVFIKSPT
+407 EPADIVLVFVKKPMVI
-421 VMYDANGGQE
+421 YEANGGDQ
-431 YVYEPGATEPKN
+431 YTYGDKGTNA
-443 TVSFAEDTGRTKYTS
+443 VSFAQQAGSDGTLTPRGPYT
-458 HAAQAPAGC
+458 AQAAETTKDGWRF
-467 EDTWQFQGWLLARS
+467 DGWLLPQNN
-481 KTLLPAE
+481 KVLPAD
-488 HTVTYDKATDT
+488 HTVSYDTASE
-499 LTFTDNGSERGSAE
+499 TFTFTADDGTKETLES

-520 QWKWRQRFVT
+520 QWKWRQRFIT
-530 ASRVKDENGKVSAD
+530 ASRVKGADGKVSDD
-544 FRENTDC
+544 FQVNAGC

-557 GNEGESVANNL
+557 GNEGESVANNP

-585 TAKAGYEFIGWYQQV
+585 AANAGYEFIGWYQQV
-600 DGEKYDLVSSEPTHS
+600 DGKKYELVSSEPTHS
-615 YNVSREGVQTIYAR
+615 YTVSREGVQTIYAR

-640 ASVDAGKCPQ
+640 ASVAAGKCPQ

-683 VKKDGRTV
+683 VTKDGRTV
-691 PGKWIFTGW
+691 PGKWVFTGW
-700 HDGEEDG
+700 HDGKEDG
-707 SSGTGSDIVIQ
+707 SSGNDVDIVIR

-736 FEPEAEHSLSYQF
+736 FIPEKEHTLTYQF
-749 ADSGSWSPSGSFA
+749 ADNTRWSPSGSFEL
-762 HTEEHYRGESVTA
+762 TENYYRGESVTA
-775 KAEPDRNQTT
+775 QAEPDRNQTT
-785 DGEDVLATDNVT
+785 DEEGNPIDVLATGNVT

-802 SFKGWQRSDTKDKD
+802 SFNGWKRSDNDST
-816 IVAAGDGFDMPGND
+816 IAAGRGFNMPGKD

-849 TGDGKPIRD
+849 TGDGKPISD

-877 NAPSTGIPFGA
+877 NAPTGIPFGA
-888 SIELMGLPAGTE
+888 SIELMELPDGTK
-900 IQNDKYFAGWSLVKP
+900 IPNDKYFAGWSIVDP
-915 TSDNLDTIQTQGPG
+915 TNADLGTIETQAPG

-939 TENGQEVKLYAVY
+939 TKDKRKVTLYAVY
-952 KNKDVATVDFAV
+952 KNKDMATVDFAV

-976 GSFTVQNGKVDNKT
+976 GSFMVQNGKVDEGT
-990 VSSEATPRE
+990 VSSTAAPRD
-999 GYHFVGWYEK
+999 GYHFVGWYEE

-1034 MQAKLKPLAESRGE
+1034 MQAKLKPLAESREE

-1153 LYAQWKKLPD
+1153 LYAQWEKLSD
-1163 VTILYTPDPT
+1163 VIISYTPEPT

-1181 GAAAEENDTITVQEG
+1181 PTESNELGPQDGMVS
-1196 TVYES
+1196 ES

-1219 SVFVGWYDAQ
+1219 SVFVGWYDEQ
-1229 DTERSHPLT
+1229 GKHLPTDG
-1238 VSSTTYTP
+1238 TTYTP
-1246 KKDSSGRYQEGSY
+1246 EKDSSGRYQKGSY

-1264 LKQYVLRYDA
+1264 LKQYVLHYDA

-1346 AVWEEQSVTLSYEPN
+1346 AVWKEQSVTLSYEPN

-1370 ALETVVAVTGTA
+1370 ALETVDAVTGTA
-1382 KGSTAQPKSGAKFDG
+1382 KGSIAQPKSGARFDG

-1425 TYYAHFSAKRSPSTP
+1425 TYYAYFSAKRSPSTP

-1503 NLTKDNAYSDVPDT
+1503 NLTKDNAYSDVSDT

-1592 GSSKTVFCP
+1592 GSSKTVFSP

>member
-12 VCGLMVLAMALSLLP
+12 VSGLMVLVMALSLLP

-37 VTDNAIKNGSFEQ
+37 VTDNAIKNGSFEE
-50 PVFDDKPSPQWP
+50 PAFDDKPSPQW
-62 ANQVPD
+62 VPGPTFD
-68 WHTTASDHL
+68 WKTTAFGKK

-85 GKNAPQ
+85 GQKAPQ
-91 LTGNNKEIPDGKQFA
+91 LTGAQTIPDGYQFA

-136 RSGIDQMAVIIGPKQ
+136 REGDDHMALIIGPKQ
-151 SQIDPAT
+151 D
-158 GERIDVDPAK
+158 EK
-168 PSKDGKDGR
+168 PDKPNKAGK

-187 SQHESNLKVDIPPTG
+187 KSHAEKLGVNIPVTG

-214 AAKGEFQNDIG
+214 AANGGFQNDIG

-238 KWNVWIIGTNNNA
+238 KWNVWIIGTSNTA
-251 WDNYGTNSSAYAA
+251 WGNYGTKSSDYAEGNLA
-264 GKLSYSCRYAVPDG
+264 YSCRYAVPDG
-278 QTETVFAFCSYSAAG
+278 QSKTVFAFCSYSAAG
-293 GNTCG
+293 GSTCG

-317 AGGSGYIIV
+317 AGGSGYIGV
-326 PTGDKGS
+326 PTGNESVLYKIDDK
-333 EYYEIGSSMSELV
+333 MRELV
-346 VANGSPIT
+346 VANGSTIK
-354 VKVVKPQDSNVQ
+354 VKAVKPKDSNVQ

-383 FIPVTDKEEWG
+383 FIPVADEGWR

-407 EPADIVLVFIKSPT
+407 EPADIVLVFVKKPMVIYEAKGGDR
-421 VMYDANGGQE
+421 YIYGDNGTN
-431 YVYEPGATEPKN
+431 A
-443 TVSFAEDTGRTKYTS
+443 VSFAPKVSGDGSTTARGPYESK
-458 HAAQAPAGC
+458 AATTAKDGWKF
-467 EDTWQFQGWLLARS
+467 DGWLLPR
-481 KTLLPAE
+481 KEKVLPAV
-488 HTVTYDKATDT
+488 HTVSYDTASE
-499 LTFTDNGSERGSAE
+499 TFTFTAADGTNETLQS

-530 ASRVKDENGKVSAD
+530 ASRVKDENGTVSD
-544 FRENTDC
+544 DIQENTAC
-551 GTVEIV
+551 GSITVTSDGAAVKTETTEAV
-557 GNEGESVANNL
+557 TDYYSQANEKITA
-568 AAKDYFASASE
+568 
-579 RVTVTA
+579 TA
-585 TAKAGYEFIGWYQQV
+585 TAKNGYRFVGWYQQL
-600 DGEKYDLVSSEPTHS
+600 DGDTYQFISNQETYTYTAKA
-615 YNVSREGVQTIYAR
+615 EGVQTVYAR

-640 ASVDAGKCPQ
+640 ASVDAGKCPP
-650 NTPDP
+650 NKPKL

-683 VKKDGRTV
+683 VTKDGRTV
-691 PGKWIFTGW
+691 PGKWVFTGW
-700 HDGEEDG
+700 HDGEDDG
-707 SSGTGSDIVIQ
+707 SSGNDGDIVIRV
-718 ETELI
+718 TELI
-723 KVTGDRTLTGFWT
+723 NVTGDRTLTGFWT
-736 FEPEAEHSLSYQF
+736 FIPEKEHTLTYQF
-749 ADSGSWSPSGSFA
+749 ADNNRWSPSGSFA
-762 HTEEHYRGESVTA
+762 QTENHYRGESVTA
-775 KAEPDRNQTT
+775 QAEPARNQTT
-785 DGEDVLATDNVT
+785 DEKGNPIDVLATGNVT

-802 SFKGWQRSDTKDKD
+802 SFNGWKRSDNDST
-816 IVAAGDGFDMPGND
+816 IAAGRGFNMPGKD

-849 TGDGKPIRD
+849 LGNEKTVAD
-858 PKYASYDYAALLG
+858 PNNENYNYSKLLD
-871 SSKSGL
+871 SDKSGL

-888 SIELMGLPAGTE
+888 SIELMELPAGTE
-900 IQNDKYFAGWSLVKP
+900 IPDDKYFAGWSLVDPATEK
-915 TSDNLDTIQTQGPG
+915 DVNAIQTQDPG

-939 TENGQEVKLYAVY
+939 TKKGQEVTLYAVY
-952 KNKDVATVDFAV
+952 KDKGVATVDFAV

-969 GDVNPKS
+969 GDVDTKR
-976 GSFTVQNGKVDNKT
+976 GSFTVRGNEVDGNT
-990 VSSEATPRE
+990 VSSTATPRE
-999 GYHFVGWYEK
+999 GYHFVGWCEK
-1009 SDDGKLEPVNG
+1009 GALTPVSTG
-1020 SAINGTT
+1020 AT

-1034 MQAKLKPLAESRGE
+1034 MQEKLNSLTE
-1048 NRTPVLE
+1048 NGTPVVL
-1055 VRYIAVFARD
+1055 VVHYVAVFARD
-1065 SFTVKFDGN
+1065 SFTVEFDPNVALDAEGKSDVTGEMPPQKFHDPKSKN
-1074 GDDKEAT
+1074 QPT
-1081 MKPQTFP
+1081 M
-1088 APDSEEQLTT
+1088 
-1098 LRKNEFKRPGYVFTG
+1098 LRKNAFTRPGYEFTG
-1113 WAEYPT
+1113 WAEYPN
-1119 REVGQEERIYA
+1119 RGKGRFYA
-1130 DEAPFAE
+1130 DEASFAE

-1163 VTILYTPDPT
+1163 VTIFYTPEPT
-1173 SLGTVKLN
+1173 SLGTVELN
-1181 GAAAEENDTITVQEG
+1181 PTESNELDPQDGMVS
-1196 TVYES
+1196 ES
-1201 LNPETGVAQGA
+1201 LNPETGTARGA

-1229 DTERSHPLT
+1229 DTERENSLT
-1238 VSSTTYTP
+1238 DGKTYTP
-1246 KKDSSGRYQEGSY
+1246 EKDLSGRYRDGSY

-1274 NATDAV
+1274 NGGT
-1280 GTMKDQTF
+1280 GTMEDQTF
-1288 PHGEAYPLKEC
+1288 PHGQAHPLEKC

-1305 YRFVGWATESTGKVK
+1305 YSFVGWATEQKGKVE
-1320 YEDQES
+1320 YEDQTN
-1326 IKLEEKFPN
+1326 IKLDKEFPN
-1335 LKDDNDEVTLY
+1335 LKDDNDEATLY
-1346 AVWEEQSVTLSYEPN
+1346 AVWREQRVTFSYESN
-1361 DAELGSVSS
+1361 DTELGTVSKAS
-1370 ALETVVAVTGTA
+1370 ETIGAVNGKPT
-1382 KGSTAQPKSGAKFDG
+1382 GSTAQAKSGAKFDG
-1397 WYSADGTLLSKELT
+1397 WYSADGTLLSTELT
-1411 FVPTKG
+1411 FVPTKADG
-1417 AGTVWQGT
+1417 AVWQGT

-1490 VLFRLLKDDVRMQ
+1490 VLFRLLKDDVRAQ
-1503 NLTKDNAYSDVPDT
+1503 NLTKDNAYSDVSDT

>member
-37 VTDNAIKNGSFEQ
+37 VTENAIKNGSFEE
-50 PVFDDKPSPQWP
+50 PAFHDKNSPQWP
-62 ANQVPD
+62 AKEVPD
-68 WHTTASDHL
+68 WDTTASDRK
-77 IEFGSKRN
+77 IEFGSRRN
-85 GKNAPQ
+85 GKDAPQ
-91 LTGNNKEIPDGKQFA
+91 LMGDQTIPDGSQFA

-118 YATTVGG
+118 YAETVGG

-136 RSGIDQMAVIIGPKQ
+136 REGDDHMALIIGPKQ
-151 SQIDPAT
+151 D
-158 GERIDVDPAK
+158 EK
-168 PSKDGKDGR
+168 PDKPNKAGK

-187 SQHESNLKVDIPPTG
+187 KSHAEKLGVNIPVTG

-214 AAKGEFQNDIG
+214 AANGGFQNDIG

-238 KWNVWIIGTNNNA
+238 KWNVWIIGTSNTA
-251 WDNYGTNSSAYAA
+251 WGNYGTKSSAYAA
-264 GKLSYSCRYAVPDG
+264 GKLAYSCRYAVPDG
-278 QTETVFAFCSYSAAG
+278 QTKTVFAFCSYSAATS
-293 GNTCG
+293 NKTLG

-317 AGGSGYIIV
+317 AGGSGFIGV
-326 PTGDKGS
+326 PTGGKNV
-333 EYYEIGSSMSELV
+333 YYEIRGSMSELV

-354 VKVVKPQDSNVQ
+354 VKAVEPDNDVQ

-372 TRQTAK
+372 TRQTQN
-378 GLEQV
+378 GLKKE
-383 FIPVTDKEEWG
+383 FIPATSPSWDKV
-394 EEGDTYTYEHRVE
+394 DRTYTYEHPVE
-407 EPADIVLVFIKSPT
+407 EPADIVLVFVKKPMVI
-421 VMYDANGGQE
+421 YEANGGDQ
-431 YVYEPGATEPKN
+431 YTHGDNGTNA
-443 TVSFAEDTGRTKYTS
+443 VSFAPQVSGDGSTTARGPYESK
-458 HAAQAPAGC
+458 AATTAKDGWKF
-467 EDTWQFQGWLLARS
+467 DGWLLPR
-481 KTLLPAE
+481 KNKVLPAV
-488 HTVTYDKATDT
+488 HTVSYDAERE
-499 LTFTDNGSERGSAE
+499 TFTFAANGETTELES

-530 ASRVKDENGKVSAD
+530 ASRVKENGTVSAD
-544 FRENTDC
+544 FRENKDC
-551 GTVEIV
+551 GTVNIV
-557 GNEGESVANNL
+557 DHVGESVANNP

-585 TAKAGYEFIGWYQQV
+585 TAKAGYEFMGWYQQV
-600 DGEKYDLVSSEPTHS
+600 DGEKYELVSSKPTHS
-615 YNVSREGVQTIYAR
+615 YTVSREGVQTIYAR

-640 ASVDAGKCPQ
+640 ASVDAGKCPPEEQ
-650 NTPDP
+650 RNANKISLPEA
-655 PSPGT
+655 GT
-660 VIDGGTYYISKDF
+660 VIAGGTYYISKDLK
-673 IKDKTTIDGT
+673 IGKTIDGT

-691 PGKWIFTGW
+691 PGKWVFTGW

-707 SSGTGSDIVIQ
+707 SSGNDVDIVIR
-718 ETELI
+718 ETELVN
-723 KVTGDRTLTGFWT
+723 VTGHRVLTGFWT

-775 KAEPDRNQTT
+775 QAEPARNQTT
-785 DGEDVLATDNVT
+785 DEEGNPIDVLVTGNVT

-802 SFKGWQRSDTKDKD
+802 SFKGWQRSDNEGDNKG
-816 IVAAGDGFDMPGND
+816 IVAAGDKFNMPGKD

-849 TGDGKPIRD
+849 TGDGMPISD

-877 NAPSTGIPFGA
+877 NAPTGIPFGA
-888 SIELMGLPAGTE
+888 SIKLMELPDGTE
-900 IQNDKYFAGWSLVKP
+900 IPDDKYFAGWSLVKP
-915 TSDNLDTIQTQGPG
+915 ENNLSTIETQAPG

-969 GDVNPKS
+969 GDVDPKS
-976 GSFTVQNGKVDNKT
+976 GSFTVQNGKVDEGT
-990 VSSEATPRE
+990 VSSTAAPRD
-999 GYHFVGWYEK
+999 GYHFVGWYEE

-1020 SAINGTT
+1020 SAISGTT

-1048 NRTPVLE
+1048 NRTPVLV
-1055 VRYIAVFARD
+1055 VRYVAVFEPNT
-1065 SFTVKFDGN
+1065 FTIHYEPNYPIIDAGAQSGEMVDQTFSAATTSRNLSPNQFQCKGYTFDGWTTGK
-1074 GDDKEAT
+1074 GDFYSDGAAFT
-1081 MKPQTFP
+1081 QTV
-1088 APDSEEQLTT
+1088 E
-1098 LRKNEFKRPGYVFTG
+1098 NEGKV
-1113 WAEYPT
+1113 
-1119 REVGQEERIYA
+1119 
-1130 DEAPFAE
+1130 
-1137 VTIYQGNK
+1137 
-1145 IVDGGTIT
+1145 T
-1153 LYAQWKKLPD
+1153 LYAQWERLAD
-1163 VTILYTPDPT
+1163 VTIFYTPEPT
-1173 SLGTVKLN
+1173 SLGTVELN
-1181 GAAAEENDTITVQEG
+1181 PTESNELDPQDGMVS
-1196 TVYES
+1196 ES
-1201 LNPETGVAQGA
+1201 LNPETGTARGA

-1229 DTERSHPLT
+1229 DTERENSLT
-1238 VSSTTYTP
+1238 DGKTYTP
-1246 KKDSSGRYQEGSY
+1246 EKDLSGRYRDGSY

-1274 NATDAV
+1274 NGGT
-1280 GTMKDQTF
+1280 GTMEDQTF
-1288 PHGEAYPLKEC
+1288 PHGQAHPLEKC

-1305 YRFVGWATESTGKVK
+1305 YSFVGWATEQKGKVE
-1320 YEDQES
+1320 YEDQTN
-1326 IKLEEKFPN
+1326 IKLDKEFPN
-1335 LKDDNDEVTLY
+1335 LKDDNDEATLY
-1346 AVWEEQSVTLSYEPN
+1346 AVWREQSVTLSYEPN
-1361 DAELGSVSS
+1361 DAELG
-1370 ALETVVAVTGTA
+1370 TVTVESEPVDAVTGTA
-1382 KGSTAQPKSGAKFDG
+1382 HGSTAQPKSGAKFDG
-1397 WYSADGTLLSKELT
+1397 WYSADGTLLSTELT
-1411 FVPTKG
+1411 FVPTRADG
-1417 AGTVWQGT
+1417 AVWQGT
-1425 TYYAHFSAKRSPSTP
+1425 TYYARFSAKRSPSTP

-1464 HYAYLLGYE
+1464 YYAYLLGYE

-1503 NLTKDNAYSDVPDT
+1503 NLTKDNAYSDVSDT

>member
-37 VTDNAIKNGSFEQ
+37 VTENAIKNGSFEE
-50 PVFDDKPSPQWP
+50 PAFHDKNSPQWP
-62 ANQVPD
+62 AKEVPD
-68 WHTTASDHL
+68 WDTTASDRK
-77 IEFGSKRN
+77 IEFGSRRN
-85 GKNAPQ
+85 GKDAPQ
-91 LTGNNKEIPDGKQFA
+91 LMGDQTIPDGSQFA

-118 YATTVGG
+118 YAETVGG

-136 RSGIDQMAVIIGPKQ
+136 REGDDHMALIIGPKQ
-151 SQIDPAT
+151 D
-158 GERIDVDPAK
+158 EK
-168 PSKDGKDGR
+168 PDKPNKAGK

-187 SQHESNLKVDIPPTG
+187 KSHAEKLGVNIPVTG

-214 AAKGEFQNDIG
+214 AANGGFQNDIG

-251 WDNYGTNSSAYAA
+251 WGNYGTKSPDYAE
-264 GKLSYSCRYAVPDG
+264 GKLAYSCRYAVPDG
-278 QTETVFAFCSYSAAG
+278 QTKTVFAFCSYSAATS
-293 GNTCG
+293 NKTLG

-317 AGGSGYIIV
+317 AGGSGYIGV
-326 PTGDKGS
+326 STGNESVLYKINDK
-333 EYYEIGSSMSELV
+333 MRELV
-346 VANGSPIT
+346 VADGSTIT
-354 VKVVKPQDSNVQ
+354 VQAVEPDNDVQ

-372 TRQTAK
+372 TRQTQN
-378 GLEQV
+378 GLKKE
-383 FIPVTDKEEWG
+383 FIPAASPSWDKV
-394 EEGDTYTYEHRVE
+394 DRTYTYEHPVE
-407 EPADIVLVFIKSPT
+407 EPADIVLVFVKKPMVI
-421 VMYDANGGQE
+421 YEANGGDQ
-431 YVYEPGATEPKN
+431 YTHGDNGTNA
-443 TVSFAEDTGRTKYTS
+443 VSFAQQVRDDGSKTERLPYESQEATTKTKD
-458 HAAQAPAGC
+458 GWRF
-467 EDTWQFQGWLLARS
+467 DGWLLAR
-481 KTLLPAE
+481 KEKVLPAV
-488 HTVTYDKATDT
+488 HTVSYDTASE
-499 LTFTDNGSERGSAE
+499 TFTFTADDGTKETLES

-530 ASRVKDENGKVSAD
+530 ASRVKDKDGMVSAD
-544 FRENTDC
+544 IQENTAC
-551 GTVEIV
+551 GSITVTSDGAAVKTETTEAV
-557 GNEGESVANNL
+557 TDYYSQANEKITA
-568 AAKDYFASASE
+568 
-579 RVTVTA
+579 TA
-585 TAKAGYEFIGWYQQV
+585 TAKNGYRFVGWYQQL
-600 DGEKYDLVSSEPTHS
+600 DGDTYQFISNQETYTYTAKA
-615 YNVSREGVQTIYAR
+615 EGVQTVYAR
-629 FAPTHTVTYQW
+629 FAPTHTVKYRW
-640 ASVDAGKCPQ
+640 ASVDAGKCPPEEQ
-650 NTPDP
+650 LNANKISRPKD
-655 PSPGT
+655 GT
-660 VIDGGTYYISKDF
+660 VIDGGTYYISKDLK
-673 IKDKTTIDGT
+673 IGKTIDGT

-691 PGKWIFTGW
+691 PGKWVFTGW
-700 HDGEEDG
+700 HDGKEDG

-723 KVTGDRTLTGFWT
+723 NVTGDRTLTGFWT
-736 FEPEAEHSLSYQF
+736 FIPEKEHTLTYQF
-749 ADSGSWSPSGSFA
+749 ADNTRWSPSGSFA
-762 HTEEHYRGESVTA
+762 QTEEHYRGESVTA
-775 KAEPDRNQTT
+775 QAEPARNQTT
-785 DGEDVLATDNVT
+785 DEEGNPIDVLVTGKVT
-797 LYGDW
+797 LYGAW
-802 SFKGWQRSDTKDKD
+802 SFKGWQRSDDNEG
-816 IVAAGDGFDMPGND
+816 IVAAGDKFNMPGKD

-849 TGDGKPIRD
+849 TGDGKPISD
-858 PKYASYDYAALLG
+858 PKYARYDYTALLG
-871 SSKSGL
+871 SSKPGL

-888 SIELMGLPAGTE
+888 SIKLMELPAGTK
-900 IQNDKYFAGWSLVKP
+900 IPNDKYFAGWSLVKP
-915 TSDNLDTIQTQGPG
+915 TNADLSDIETQAPR
-929 DSVGYRKLGI
+929 DSVGFRKLKV

-964 NDSNW
+964 NNSNW

-976 GSFTVQNGKVDNKT
+976 GSFTVQGNVVEGNT
-990 VSSEATPRE
+990 VSSTAAPRD

-1009 SDDGKLEPVNG
+1009 SDDETTLVDRN
-1020 SAINGTT
+1020 AT

-1034 MQAKLKPLAESRGE
+1034 MQAKLNPLAESRGE
-1048 NRTPVLE
+1048 NRTPVLV
-1055 VRYIAVFARD
+1055 VRYIAVFARN
-1065 SFTVKFDGN
+1065 SFTVEFDRN
-1074 GDDKEAT
+1074 GDNVNGV
-1081 MKPQTFP
+1081 MPPQMFHD
-1088 APDSEEQLTT
+1088 PDSEDQPTM
-1098 LRKNEFKRPGYVFTG
+1098 LRKNAFTRPGYEFTS
-1113 WAEYPT
+1113 WAES
-1119 REVGQEERIYA
+1119 ENGQGRIYA

-1163 VTILYTPDPT
+1163 VTIFYTPEPT
-1173 SLGTVKLN
+1173 SLGTVELN
-1181 GAAAEENDTITVQEG
+1181 PTESNELDPQDGMVS
-1196 TVYES
+1196 ES
-1201 LNPETGVAQGA
+1201 LNPETGTARGA

-1238 VSSTTYTP
+1238 DGSTTYTP
-1246 KKDSSGRYQEGSY
+1246 EKEDSFGRYQEGSY

-1264 LKQYVLRYDA
+1264 LKQYVLHYDA
-1274 NATDAV
+1274 NGGT
-1280 GTMKDQTF
+1280 GTMEDQTF
-1288 PHGEAYPLKEC
+1288 PHGQAHPLEKC

-1305 YRFVGWATESTGKVK
+1305 YSFVGWATEQKGKVE
-1320 YEDQES
+1320 YEDQTN
-1326 IKLEEKFPN
+1326 IKLDKEFPN
-1335 LKDDNDEVTLY
+1335 LKDDNDEATLY
-1346 AVWEEQSVTLSYEPN
+1346 AVWREQSVTLGYEPN

-1370 ALETVVAVTGTA
+1370 ASETVDAVTGTA
-1382 KGSTAQPKSGAKFDG
+1382 KGSIAQPKSGARFDG
-1397 WYSADGTLLSKELT
+1397 WYSADGTLLSTDLK
-1411 FVPTKG
+1411 FVPTRADG
-1417 AGTVWQGT
+1417 AVWQGT

-1490 VLFRLLKDDVRMQ
+1490 VLFRLLKDDVRAQ
-1503 NLTKDNAYSDVPDT
+1503 NLTKDNAYSDVSDT

-1584 AYGNGWVE
+1584 AYGNGWVA

-1622 EKESDLLANQIVW
+1622 EKESDLLANQIAW

>member
-12 VCGLMVLAMALSLLP
+12 VSGLMVLVMALSLLP

-37 VTDNAIKNGSFEQ
+37 VTDNAIKNGSFEE
-50 PVFDDKPSPQWP
+50 PAFHDKNSPQWP
-62 ANQVPD
+62 ANNVPD

-77 IEFGSKRN
+77 IEFGSTRKDGTVPHIV
-85 GKNAPQ
+85 GKPNLQ
-91 LTGNNKEIPDGKQFA
+91 DSGCQFA

-118 YATTVGG
+118 YAETVGG

-136 RSGIDQMAVIIGPKQ
+136 RDGVDQMAVIIGPKQ
-151 SQIDPAT
+151 DDDP
-158 GERIDVDPAK
+158 DK
-168 PSKDGKDGR
+168 PSADGK

-187 SQHESNLKVDIPPTG
+187 RQHASEMGVTVYGTG

-214 AAKGEFQNDIG
+214 AKKGGFQNDIG

-238 KWNVWIIGTNNNA
+238 KWNVWIIGTSNTA
-251 WDNYGTNSSAYAA
+251 WGNYGTKSSAYAA
-264 GKLSYSCRYAVPDG
+264 GNLAYSCRYAVPDG
-278 QTETVFAFCSYSAAG
+278 QAKTVFAFCSYSATG
-293 GNTCG
+293 GSTCG
-298 NLIDNIHFSLYQ
+298 NLIDNIHFRLYQ

-317 AGGSGYIIV
+317 AGGSGYIGV
-326 PTGDKGS
+326 STGDEDESVLYK
-333 EYYEIGSSMSELV
+333 IDDKMRELV
-346 VANGSPIT
+346 VADGSTIT
-354 VKVVKPQDSNVQ
+354 VQAVEPDNDVQ

-372 TRQTAK
+372 TRQTQN
-378 GLEQV
+378 GLKKE
-383 FIPVTDKEEWG
+383 FIPATSPSWDKV
-394 EEGDTYTYEHRVE
+394 DRTYTYEHPVE
-407 EPADIVLVFIKSPT
+407 EPADIVLVFVKKPMVI
-421 VMYDANGGQE
+421 YEANGGDQ
-431 YVYEPGATEPKN
+431 YTHGDNGTNA
-443 TVSFAEDTGRTKYTS
+443 VSFAQQVSDDGSKTERLPYESQEATTKTKD
-458 HAAQAPAGC
+458 GWRF
-467 EDTWQFQGWLLARS
+467 DGWLLAR
-481 KTLLPAE
+481 KEKVLPAV
-488 HTVTYDKATDT
+488 HTVSYDTASE
-499 LTFTDNGSERGSAE
+499 TFTFTADDGTKETLES

-530 ASRVKDENGKVSAD
+530 ASRVKENGKVSAD

-551 GTVEIV
+551 GTVDIV
-557 GNEGESVANNL
+557 DHVGESVANNP

-585 TAKAGYEFIGWYQQV
+585 TANAGYEFIGWYQQV
-600 DGEKYDLVSSEPTHS
+600 DGKKYELVSSEPTHS

-640 ASVDAGKCPQ
+640 ASVAAGKCPQ

-683 VKKDGRTV
+683 VTKDGRTV
-691 PGKWIFTGW
+691 PGKWVFTGW

-707 SSGTGSDIVIQ
+707 SSGNDVDIVIR

-749 ADSGSWSPSGSFA
+749 ADSGSWSPSGSFEL
-762 HTEEHYRGESVTA
+762 TENHYRGESV
-775 KAEPDRNQTT
+775 KAASEPARNQTT
-785 DGEDVLATDNVT
+785 DGKDVLVTGNVT
-797 LYGDW
+797 LYGAW
-802 SFKGWQRSDTKDKD
+802 SFKGWKRSDNENM
-816 IVAAGDGFDMPGND
+816 IAAGNDFDMPGKN
-830 LTLTGQWEFTPY
+830 LTLTGQWSFTPY

-849 TGDGKPIRD
+849 TGDGKPISD

-871 SSKSGL
+871 SDKSGI

-888 SIELMGLPAGTE
+888 SIKLMELPDGTVPE
-900 IQNDKYFAGWSLVKP
+900 GKYFAGWSRMNPEDKTDVQINALP
-915 TSDNLDTIQTQGPG
+915 TQSPG
-929 DSVGYRKLGI
+929 IFVNDRDFEVGNSGEQV
-939 TENGQEVKLYAVY
+939 TLYAIY
-952 KNKDVATVDFAV
+952 KTYDVATVEFDAETGGSV
-964 NDSNW
+964 TSR
-969 GDVNPKS
+969 S
-976 GSFTVQNGKVDNKT
+976 GSFKVKDGDVLQEQR
-990 VSSEATPRE
+990 VSSTATPRE

-1009 SDDGKLEPVNG
+1009 DALTPV
-1020 SAINGTT
+1020 STDAT
-1027 LTVTAAM
+1027 LTVTSDM
-1034 MQAKLKPLAESRGE
+1034 MQEKQE
-1048 NRTPVLE
+1048 NGTPVL
-1055 VRYIAVFARD
+1055 VVHYVAVFARD
-1065 SFTVKFDGN
+1065 SFTVKFEPN
-1074 GDDKEAT
+1074 GALDAEGKSDVTGE
-1081 MKPQTFP
+1081 MPPQKFHD
-1088 APDSEEQLTT
+1088 PDSEDQPTM
-1098 LRKNEFKRPGYVFTG
+1098 LRKNAFTRPGYVFTG
-1113 WAEYPT
+1113 WAEL
-1119 REVGQEERIYA
+1119 ENGQGRIYA

-1145 IVDGGTIT
+1145 IVDGGSIT
-1153 LYAQWKKLPD
+1153 LYAQWEKLAD
-1163 VTILYTPDPT
+1163 VTIFYTPEPT

-1181 GAAAEENDTITVQEG
+1181 GTAAKENDTITVQEG

-1201 LNPETGVAQGA
+1201 LNPETGEVQGA
-1212 TAVPGEG
+1212 TAVPGKG

-1238 VSSTTYTP
+1238 DGSTTYTP
-1246 KKDSSGRYQEGSY
+1246 EKNSSSKRYQDGSY

-1264 LKQYVLRYDA
+1264 LKQYVLHYDA
-1274 NATDAV
+1274 NAADAA
-1280 GTMKDQTF
+1280 GTMGDQTF
-1288 PHGEAYPLKEC
+1288 PHGQAHPLEKC

-1305 YRFVGWATESTGKVK
+1305 YRFVGWATEQKGKVK
-1320 YEDQES
+1320 YEEQES

-1335 LKDDNDEVTLY
+1335 LKDDNDEATLY
-1346 AVWEEQSVTLSYEPN
+1346 AVWHEQSVTLGYEPN

-1370 ALETVVAVTGTA
+1370 ASETVDAVTGTA
-1382 KGSTAQPKSGAKFDG
+1382 KGSTAQAKSGARFDG
-1397 WYSADGTLLSKELT
+1397 WYSADGTLLSTDLK
-1411 FVPTKG
+1411 FVPTRADG
-1417 AGTVWQGT
+1417 AVWQGT

-1503 NLTKDNAYSDVPDT
+1503 NLTKDNAYSDVSDT

>member
-37 VTDNAIKNGSFEQ
+37 VTENAIKNGSFEE
-50 PVFDDKPSPQWP
+50 PAFHDKNSPQWP
-62 ANQVPD
+62 AKEVPD
-68 WHTTASDHL
+68 WDTTASDRK
-77 IEFGSKRN
+77 IEFGSRRN
-85 GKNAPQ
+85 GKDAPQ
-91 LTGNNKEIPDGKQFA
+91 LMGDQTIPDGSQFA

-118 YATTVGG
+118 YAETVGG

-136 RSGIDQMAVIIGPKQ
+136 REGDDHMALIIGPKQ
-151 SQIDPAT
+151 D
-158 GERIDVDPAK
+158 EK
-168 PSKDGKDGR
+168 PDKPNKAGK

-187 SQHESNLKVDIPPTG
+187 KSHAEKLGVNIPVTG

-214 AAKGEFQNDIG
+214 AANGGFQNDIG

-251 WDNYGTNSSAYAA
+251 WGNYGTKSPDYAE
-264 GKLSYSCRYAVPDG
+264 GKLAYSCRYAVPDG
-278 QTETVFAFCSYSAAG
+278 QTKTVFAFCSYSAATS
-293 GNTCG
+293 NKTLG

-317 AGGSGYIIV
+317 AGGSGFIGV
-326 PTGDKGS
+326 PTGGKNV
-333 EYYEIGSSMSELV
+333 YYEIRGSMSELV

-354 VKVVKPQDSNVQ
+354 VKAVEPESDDVQ

-372 TRQTAK
+372 TRQTQN
-378 GLEQV
+378 GLKKE
-383 FIPVTDKEEWG
+383 FIPATSPSWDKV
-394 EEGDTYTYEHRVE
+394 DRTYTYEHPVE
-407 EPADIVLVFIKSPT
+407 EPADIVLVFVKKPMVI
-421 VMYDANGGQE
+421 YEANGGKQ
-431 YVYEPGATEPKN
+431 YTHGDNGTNA
-443 TVSFAEDTGRTKYTS
+443 VSFAPQVSGDGSTTARGPYDSKEATPVKDGWRF
-458 HAAQAPAGC
+458 
-467 EDTWQFQGWLLARS
+467 DGWLLPQ
-481 KTLLPAE
+481 KNKVLPAV
-488 HTVTYDKATDT
+488 HTVKYDTASE
-499 LTFTDNGSERGSAE
+499 TFTFTADDGTKETLKS

-530 ASRVKDENGKVSAD
+530 ASRVRENGTVSAD
-544 FRENTDC
+544 IRENTEC
-551 GTVEIV
+551 GSITVGKSDGSAITTETNGAV
-557 GNEGESVANNL
+557 TDYYSQANEKITA
-568 AAKDYFASASE
+568 
-579 RVTVTA
+579 TA

-600 DGEKYDLVSSEPTHS
+600 DGKIDGKVDGKKYELISNQKT
-615 YNVSREGVQTIYAR
+615 YTYTAKAEGVQTVYAR
-629 FAPTHTVTYQW
+629 FAPTHTVKYQW
-640 ASVDAGKCPQ
+640 TKDIGKCPQ
-650 NTPDP
+650 NKPEP

-673 IKDKTTIDGT
+673 IRDKTTIDGT
-683 VKKDGRTV
+683 VTKDGRTV
-691 PGKWIFTGW
+691 PGKWVFTGW
-700 HDGEEDG
+700 RDENN
-707 SSGTGSDIVIQ
+707 DIR

-762 HTEEHYRGESVTA
+762 QTEEHYRGESVTA
-775 KAEPDRNQTT
+775 QAEPARNQTT
-785 DGEDVLATDNVT
+785 DEKGNPIDVLATGNVT

-802 SFKGWQRSDTKDKD
+802 SFNGWKRSDNDST
-816 IVAAGDGFDMPGND
+816 IAAGRGFNMPGKD

-849 TGDGKPIRD
+849 TGDGKPISD

-877 NAPSTGIPFGA
+877 NAPTGIPFGA
-888 SIELMGLPAGTE
+888 SIELMELPDGTK
-900 IQNDKYFAGWSLVKP
+900 IPNDKYFAGWSIVDP
-915 TSDNLDTIQTQGPG
+915 TNADLGTIETQAPG

-939 TENGQEVKLYAVY
+939 TKDKRKVTLYAVY
-952 KNKDVATVDFAV
+952 KNKDMATVDFAV

-976 GSFTVQNGKVDNKT
+976 GSFMVQNGKVDEGT
-990 VSSEATPRE
+990 VSSTAAPRD
-999 GYHFVGWYEK
+999 GYHFVGWYEE

-1034 MQAKLKPLAESRGE
+1034 MQAKLKPLAESREE

-1153 LYAQWKKLPD
+1153 LYAQWEKLSD
-1163 VTILYTPDPT
+1163 VIIFYTPEPT

-1181 GAAAEENDTITVQEG
+1181 GTAAKENDTITVQEG

-1201 LNPETGVAQGA
+1201 LNPETGEVQGA
-1212 TAVPGEG
+1212 TAVPGKG

-1229 DTERSHPLT
+1229 DTERSNRLID
-1238 VSSTTYTP
+1238 STTYTP

-1274 NATDAV
+1274 NGGT
-1280 GTMKDQTF
+1280 GTMEDQTF
-1288 PHGEAYPLKEC
+1288 PHGQAHPLEKC

-1305 YRFVGWATESTGKVK
+1305 YSFVGWATEQEGKVK
-1320 YEDQES
+1320 YEDQKS
-1326 IKLEEKFPN
+1326 IKLDEEFPN
-1335 LKDDNDEVTLY
+1335 LTNDNDEVYLY

-1361 DAELGSVSS
+1361 DAELGSVSKAS
-1370 ALETVVAVTGTA
+1370 ETVDAVTGTA
-1382 KGSTAQPKSGAKFDG
+1382 KGSTAQPKARFCRRNLPSSRRRRTAPSGR
-1397 WYSADGTLLSKELT
+1397 E
-1411 FVPTKG
+1411 
-1417 AGTVWQGT
+1417 
-1425 TYYAHFSAKRSPSTP
+1425 R
-1440 STPAKPDETKPTLA
+1440 
-1454 PIPEMLNGED
+1454 
-1464 HYAYLLGYE
+1464 
-1473 DGTVRPN
+1473 
-1480 GSISRAEVAT
+1480 
-1490 VLFRLLKDDVRMQ
+1490 
-1503 NLTKDNAYSDVPDT
+1503 
-1517 AWYAAAVSTLSKM
+1517 
-1530 GVISGYPDG
+1530 
-1539 TFRPNAPITRAEFA
+1539 PITRTSVPREVPRLRPHRQSRTRQSRRLRPSRKCSTARIITPTCSVTRMAPFA
-1553 AMIARF
+1553 RTEA
-1559 DETAKSADTPFTDI
+1559 SAAPR
-1573 SGHWAENAIGK
+1573 WRPC
-1584 AYGNGWVE
+1584 
-1592 GSSKTVFCP
+1592 SSACSRTMCAC
-1601 ESNLT
+1601 
-1606 RAETATLL
+1606 R
-1614 NRVLHRLP
+1614 
-1622 EKESDLLANQIVW
+1622 I
-1635 PDNPETFWGYL
+1635 
-1646 AIQEATNSHEYER
+1646 
-1659 KADGVHET
+1659 
-1667 QTAKRENRDWSK
+1667 
-1679 EFEQ
+1679 

>member
-12 VCGLMVLAMALSLLP
+12 VCGLMVLVMALGLLP

-50 PVFDDKPSPQWP
+50 PAFDDKSSPQW
-62 ANQVPD
+62 VPGPTFD
-68 WHTTASDHL
+68 WKTTASDL
-77 IEFGSKRN
+77 KIEFGSTRK
-85 GKNAPQ
+85 
-91 LTGNNKEIPDGKQFA
+91 TGTVPHIVGNPNLQDSGCQFA

-136 RSGIDQMAVIIGPKQ
+136 RMGVDQMAVIIGPKQ
-151 SQIDPAT
+151 N
-158 GERIDVDPAK
+158 VDPAK
-168 PSKDGKDGR
+168 PSEDGR

-187 SQHESNLKVDIPPTG
+187 RQHESNLKVDIPRTG

-214 AAKGEFQNDIG
+214 AKNGGFENDIG

-251 WDNYGTNSSAYAA
+251 WGNYGTNSSDYAA
-264 GKLSYSCRYAVPDG
+264 GNLAYSCRYAVPDG

-293 GNTCG
+293 GSTQG
-298 NLIDNIHFSLYQ
+298 NLIDNIHFNLYQ

-317 AGGSGYIIV
+317 AGGSGFIIV

-346 VANGSPIT
+346 VANGSTIK
-354 VKVVKPQDSNVQ
+354 VKAVEPEKGDVQ

-372 TRQTAK
+372 TRQTQS
-378 GLEQV
+378 GLEKK
-383 FIPVTDKEEWG
+383 FIPA
-394 EEGDTYTYEHRVE
+394 GDWTNDGRTYTYEHCVK

-421 VMYDANGGQE
+421 VVYDANGGQE
-431 YVYEPGATEPKN
+431 YVYKPDATEPKN
-443 TVSFAEDTGRTKYTS
+443 TVSFAEDTGRTEYTS

-467 EDTWQFQGWLLARS
+467 KDTWQFQGWLLARS
-481 KTLLPAE
+481 ETLLPDE
-488 HTVTYDKATDT
+488 HTVRYDKNTDT
-499 LTFTDNGSERGSAE
+499 LTFTGNGSESVSAE

-530 ASRVKDENGKVSAD
+530 ASRVKENGTVSAD
-544 FRENTDC
+544 IRENTEC
-551 GTVEIV
+551 GSITVTSDGSAVTPEKDGAV
-557 GNEGESVANNL
+557 TDYYSQANE
-568 AAKDYFASASE
+568 KI
-579 RVTVTA
+579 TA
-585 TAKAGYEFIGWYQQV
+585 TAEAKEGYRFVGWYQQV
-600 DGEKYDLVSSEPTHS
+600 DGKYELVSSKSTHS
-615 YNVSREGVQTIYAR
+615 YTVSREGVQTIYAR
-629 FAPTHTVTYQW
+629 FAPTHTVKYQW
-640 ASVDAGKCPQ
+640 ASVDAGKCPP
-650 NTPDP
+650 NTPEP

-683 VKKDGRTV
+683 VAKDGRTV
-691 PGKWIFTGW
+691 PGKWVFTGW
-700 HDGEEDG
+700 HDGENDG
-707 SSGTGSDIVIQ
+707 SSGTGGDIVIR

-723 KVTGDRTLTGFWT
+723 NVTGDRTLTGFWT
-736 FEPEAEHSLSYQF
+736 FIPEKEHTLTYQF
-749 ADSGSWSPSGSFA
+749 ADSTCWSPSGSFEQ
-762 HTEEHYRGESVTA
+762 TENYYRGESVTA
-775 KAEPDRNQTT
+775 AGKPAHNQTM
-785 DGEDVLATDNVT
+785 DGKDVLVTDNVT

-802 SFKGWQRSDTKDKD
+802 SFDGWKRSDNEG
-816 IVAAGDGFDMPGND
+816 IVAAGGEFNMPGNN

-849 TGDGKPIRD
+849 TGDGKPISD

-871 SSKSGL
+871 SSKPGL
-877 NAPSTGIPFGA
+877 NTPTGIPFGA
-888 SIELMGLPAGTE
+888 SIELMELPAGTK
-900 IQNDKYFAGWSLVKP
+900 IPDDKYFAGWSLDEP
-915 TSDNLDTIQTQGPG
+915 TEGNLSTIETQDPG

-939 TENGQEVKLYAVY
+939 TANKQVVTLYAVY

-964 NDSNW
+964 NESNW
-969 GDVNPKS
+969 GDVDTKS
-976 GSFTVQNGKVDNKT
+976 GSFTVQNGKVDEKK
-990 VSSEATPRE
+990 VSSTATPRE

-1009 SDDGKLEPVNG
+1009 DAQGGLSLVSEN
-1020 SAINGTT
+1020 AT
-1027 LTVTAAM
+1027 LTVTSDM
-1034 MQAKLKPLAESRGE
+1034 MQVKLKPPTGSGE
-1048 NRTPVLE
+1048 ENGTVHY
-1055 VRYIAVFARD
+1055 VAVFARD
-1065 SFTVKFDGN
+1065 SFTVEFDRN
-1074 GDDKEAT
+1074 GDKVTGKME
-1081 MKPQTFP
+1081 PQKFHDP
-1088 APDSEEQLTT
+1088 NSKDQPTT

-1113 WAEYPT
+1113 WAESKD
-1119 REVGQEERIYA
+1119 GKGRIYA

-1137 VTIYQGNK
+1137 VTTYQGVK
-1145 IVDGGTIT
+1145 IVDGRSIT
-1153 LYAQWKKLPD
+1153 LYAQWEKLPD
-1163 VTILYTPDPT
+1163 VTIFYTPEPT

-1181 GAAAEENDTITVQEG
+1181 GTAAKENDTITVQEG
-1196 TVYES
+1196 TVYEQ
-1201 LNPETGVAQGA
+1201 LNPETGKVQGA

-1229 DTERSHPLT
+1229 DTERRHLLKD
-1238 VSSTTYTP
+1238 STTYTP
-1246 KKDSSGRYQEGSY
+1246 EKDSSGRYQDGSY

-1264 LKQYVLRYDA
+1264 LKQYVLHYDD
-1274 NATDAV
+1274 NAAHAT
-1280 GTMKDQTF
+1280 GTMEDQTF
-1288 PHGEAYPLKEC
+1288 PHGQAYPLKKC

-1305 YRFVGWATESTGKVK
+1305 YRFVGWATEKEGKVK
-1320 YEDQES
+1320 YEDQKS
-1326 IKLEEKFPN
+1326 IKLDKEFPN

-1346 AVWEEQSVTLSYEPN
+1346 AVWQEQSVTLSYEPN

-1370 ALETVVAVTGTA
+1370 ALETVAAVKGTA
-1382 KGSTAQPKSGAKFDG
+1382 KGSTAQAKSGARFDG
-1397 WYSADGTLLSKELT
+1397 WYSADGTLLSTELT
-1411 FVPTKG
+1411 FVPTREAG
-1417 AGTVWQGT
+1417 AVWQGT
-1425 TYYAHFSAKRSPSTP
+1425 TYYAHFSAKRRPSTP

-1490 VLFRLLKDDVRMQ
+1490 VLFRLLKDDVRTQ

-1517 AWYAAAVSTLSKM
+1517 AWYSTAVSTLSKM

-1622 EKESDLLANQIVW
+1622 EKESDLLANQIAW

-1646 AIQEATNSHEYER
+1646 TIQEATNSHEYER

>member
-37 VTDNAIKNGSFEQ
+37 VTENAIKNGSFEE
-50 PVFDDKPSPQWP
+50 PAFHDKNSPQWP
-62 ANQVPD
+62 ANNVPD
-68 WHTTASDHL
+68 WDTTASDQL
-77 IEFGSKRN
+77 IEFGSRRN
-85 GKNAPQ
+85 GKDAPQ
-91 LTGNNKEIPDGKQFA
+91 LTGVDKTIPDGSQFA

-136 RSGIDQMAVIIGPKQ
+136 REGVDHMALIIGPKQ
-151 SQIDPAT
+151 NF
-158 GERIDVDPAK
+158 DPAK
-168 PSKDGKDGR
+168 PSEDGR

-187 SQHESNLKVDIPPTG
+187 SQHASGMADMG

-214 AAKGEFQNDIG
+214 AKNGRFENDIG

-238 KWNVWIIGTNNNA
+238 KWNVWIIGTSNTA
-251 WDNYGTNSSAYAA
+251 WGNYGTKSSAYAA
-264 GKLSYSCRYAVPDG
+264 GNLAYSCRYAVPDG
-278 QTETVFAFCSYSAAG
+278 QTKTVFAFCSYSAA
-293 GNTCG
+293 TSDKTLG

-317 AGGSGYIIV
+317 AGGSGFIGV

-346 VANGSPIT
+346 VANGSTIT
-354 VKVVKPQDSNVQ
+354 VKAVEPESDDVQ

-372 TRQTAK
+372 TRQTQN
-378 GLEQV
+378 GLKKE
-383 FIPVTDKEEWG
+383 FIPATSPSWDKV
-394 EEGDTYTYEHRVE
+394 DRTYTYVHPVE
-407 EPADIVLVFIKSPT
+407 EPADIVLVFVKKPMVI
-421 VMYDANGGQE
+421 YEANGGDQ
-431 YVYEPGATEPKN
+431 YTHGDNGTNA
-443 TVSFAEDTGRTKYTS
+443 VSFAQQVSDDGSKTERLPYESQEATTKTKD
-458 HAAQAPAGC
+458 GWRF
-467 EDTWQFQGWLLARS
+467 DGWLLAR
-481 KTLLPAE
+481 KEKVLPAV
-488 HTVTYDKATDT
+488 HTVKYDTASE
-499 LTFTDNGSERGSAE
+499 TFTFTAADGTNEKLHS

-530 ASRVKDENGKVSAD
+530 ASRVKENGTVSAD
-544 FRENTDC
+544 FRENKDC
-551 GTVEIV
+551 GTIKIV
-557 GNEGESVANNL
+557 DHVGESVANNP

-585 TAKAGYEFIGWYQQV
+585 TANAGYEFIGWYQQV
-600 DGEKYDLVSSEPTHS
+600 DGKKYDLVSSKPTHS

-640 ASVDAGKCPQ
+640 ASVDAGKCPP
-650 NTPDP
+650 NKPEL

-673 IKDKTTIDGT
+673 IKDKTTIDGSVT
-683 VKKDGRTV
+683 KDGRTV
-691 PGKWIFTGW
+691 PGKWVFTGW
-700 HDGEEDG
+700 HDENED
-707 SSGTGSDIVIQ
+707 IR
-718 ETELI
+718 EMELI
-723 KVTGDRTLTGFWT
+723 NVTADRVLTGYWT

-775 KAEPDRNQTT
+775 QAEPARNQTT
-785 DGEDVLATDNVT
+785 DEEGNPIDVLVTGNVT

-802 SFKGWQRSDTKDKD
+802 SFKGWQRSDNEGDNKG
-816 IVAAGDGFDMPGND
+816 IVAAGDKFNMPGKD

-849 TGDGKPIRD
+849 LGNGRTVADLNNKNYNYS
-858 PKYASYDYAALLG
+858 KLLG
-871 SSKSGL
+871 SSKPGL
-877 NAPSTGIPFGA
+877 NTPTGIPFGA
-888 SIELMGLPAGTE
+888 SIELMELPAGTE
-900 IQNDKYFAGWSLVKP
+900 IPDDKYFAGWSLVKP
-915 TSDNLDTIQTQGPG
+915 TNADLSDIETQAPR
-929 DSVGYRKLGI
+929 DSVGFRKLKV

-964 NDSNW
+964 NNSNW

-976 GSFTVQNGKVDNKT
+976 GSFTVQGNVVEGNT
-990 VSSEATPRE
+990 VSSTAAPRD

-1009 SDDGKLEPVNG
+1009 SDDETTLVDRN
-1020 SAINGTT
+1020 AT

-1034 MQAKLKPLAESRGE
+1034 MQAKLNPLAESRGE
-1048 NRTPVLE
+1048 NRTPVLV
-1055 VRYIAVFARD
+1055 VRYIAVFARN
-1065 SFTVKFDGN
+1065 SFTVEFEPNGALDAGGKSDVTGEMPPQKFHDPN
-1074 GDDKEAT
+1074 SEDQPT
-1081 MKPQTFP
+1081 M
-1088 APDSEEQLTT
+1088 
-1098 LRKNEFKRPGYVFTG
+1098 LRKNAFTRPGYEFTS
-1113 WAEYPT
+1113 WAES
-1119 REVGQEERIYA
+1119 ENGQGRTYA
-1130 DEAPFAE
+1130 DKAPFAE

-1145 IVDGGTIT
+1145 IEDGGTII
-1153 LYAQWKKLPD
+1153 LYAQWEKLPD
-1163 VTILYTPDPT
+1163 VTISYTPKPT

-1181 GAAAEENDTITVQEG
+1181 DAAAEGNDITVQEG
-1196 TVYES
+1196 TVDEH

-1229 DTERSHPLT
+1229 DTERENSLT
-1238 VSSTTYTP
+1238 ESTTYRP
-1246 KKDSSGRYQEGSY
+1246 EKDSSGRYRNGSY
-1259 VALFR
+1259 VARFR

-1274 NATDAV
+1274 NGGT
-1280 GTMKDQTF
+1280 GTMEGQTF
-1288 PHGEAYPLKEC
+1288 PHGQAHPLEKC

-1320 YEDQES
+1320 YEDQKS
-1326 IKLEEKFPN
+1326 IKLDEEFKN
-1335 LKDDNDEVTLY
+1335 LTNDNDVVTLY
-1346 AVWEEQSVTLSYEPN
+1346 AVWEEQSVTIGYVSS
-1361 DAELGSVSS
+1361 DTELG
-1370 ALETVVAVTGTA
+1370 TVTVESEPVDAVTGTA
-1382 KGSTAQPKSGAKFDG
+1382 HGSTAQAKSGAKFDG
-1397 WYSADGTLLSKELT
+1397 WYSADGTLLSTDLA
-1411 FVPTKG
+1411 FVPKKADG
-1417 AGTVWQGT
+1417 AVWQGT
-1425 TYYAHFSAKRSPSTP
+1425 TYYARFSAQRRPSTP

-1503 NLTKDNAYSDVPDT
+1503 NLTKDNAYSDVSDT

-1530 GVISGYPDG
+1530 GIISGYPDG

-1635 PDNPETFWGYL
+1635 PDNPKTFWGYL

-1659 KADGVHET
+1659 KADGVYET
-1667 QTAKRENRDWSK
+1667 QTVKRENRDWSK

>member
-37 VTDNAIKNGSFEQ
+37 VTDNAIKNGSFEE
-50 PVFDDKPSPQWP
+50 PAFHDKNSPQWP
-62 ANQVPD
+62 ANNVPD
-68 WHTTASDHL
+68 WDTTASDHL
-77 IEFGSKRN
+77 IEFGSTRKDGTVPHIV
-85 GKNAPQ
+85 GKPNLQ
-91 LTGNNKEIPDGKQFA
+91 DSGCQFA

-118 YATTVGG
+118 YAETVGG

-136 RSGIDQMAVIIGPKQ
+136 RDGVDQMAVIIGPKQ
-151 SQIDPAT
+151 DDDP
-158 GERIDVDPAK
+158 DK
-168 PSKDGKDGR
+168 PSADGK

-187 SQHESNLKVDIPPTG
+187 RQHASEMGVTVYGTG

-214 AAKGEFQNDIG
+214 AKKGGFQNDIG

-238 KWNVWIIGTNNNA
+238 KWNVWIIGTSNTV
-251 WDNYGTNSSAYAA
+251 WGNYGTKSSAYAA
-264 GKLSYSCRYAVPDG
+264 GNLAYSCRYAVPDG
-278 QTETVFAFCSYSAAG
+278 QAKTVFAFCSYSATG
-293 GNTCG
+293 GSTCG
-298 NLIDNIHFSLYQ
+298 NLIDNIHFRLYQ

-317 AGGSGYIIV
+317 AGGSGYIGV
-326 PTGDKGS
+326 STGDEDESVLYK
-333 EYYEIGSSMSELV
+333 IDDKMRELV
-346 VANGSPIT
+346 VADGSTIK
-354 VKVVKPQDSNVQ
+354 VKAVEPESGDVQ

-407 EPADIVLVFIKSPT
+407 EPADIVLVFVKKPMVI
-421 VMYDANGGQE
+421 YEANGGE
-431 YVYEPGATEPKN
+431 YTHGDNGTNA
-443 TVSFAEDTGRTKYTS
+443 VSFAQQAGSGGVLTPRGPYT
-458 HAAQAPAGC
+458 AQAAETTKDGWRF
-467 EDTWQFQGWLLARS
+467 DGWLLPQ
-481 KTLLPAE
+481 KNNKVLPAV
-488 HTVTYDKATDT
+488 HTVSYDAESE
-499 LTFTDNGSERGSAE
+499 TFTFTANGETTELESV
-513 GGATLIA
+513 GATLIA

-557 GNEGESVANNL
+557 GNVGESVANNP

-585 TAKAGYEFIGWYQQV
+585 AANAGYEFMGWYQQV
-600 DGEKYDLVSSEPTHS
+600 DGNKYELVSSEPTHS
-615 YNVSREGVQTIYAR
+615 YNVSREGVQTVYAR

-640 ASVDAGKCPQ
+640 ASVDAGKCPP
-650 NTPDP
+650 NKPKLP
-655 PSPGT
+655 NPGT

-683 VKKDGRTV
+683 VTKDGRTV
-691 PGKWIFTGW
+691 PGKWVFTGW
-700 HDGEEDG
+700 HDGKEDG
-707 SSGTGSDIVIQ
+707 SSGNDVDIVIR

-736 FEPEAEHSLSYQF
+736 FIPEKEHTLTYQF
-749 ADSGSWSPSGSFA
+749 ADNTRWSPSGSFA
-762 HTEEHYRGESVTA
+762 QTEEHYRGESV
-775 KAEPDRNQTT
+775 KAASEPARNQTT
-785 DGEDVLATDNVT
+785 DEEGNPIDVLATGKVT

-849 TGDGKPIRD
+849 LGNGTTVAD
-858 PKYASYDYAALLG
+858 PNNENYNYSKLLG
-871 SSKSGL
+871 SDKSGL

-888 SIELMGLPAGTE
+888 SIELMEFPAGTE
-900 IQNDKYFAGWSLVKP
+900 IPNDKYFAGWSLVKP
-915 TSDNLDTIQTQGPG
+915 ENNLSTIETQAPG
-929 DSVGYRKLGI
+929 DSVGFRKLKV

-964 NDSNW
+964 NNSNW

-976 GSFTVQNGKVDNKT
+976 GSFTVRGSTVDEKT
-990 VSSEATPRE
+990 VSSTATPRE

-1009 SDDGKLEPVNG
+1009 KSDGGLTEVKDENG
-1020 SAINGTT
+1020 NWITDAK
-1027 LTVTAAM
+1027 LTVTSDM
-1034 MQAKLKPLAESRGE
+1034 MQEKLNSLTEKL
-1048 NRTPVLE
+1048 V
-1055 VRYIAVFARD
+1055 VHYVAVFARD
-1065 SFTVKFDGN
+1065 SFTVKFDPNVALDAEGKSDVT
-1074 GDDKEAT
+1074 GE
-1081 MKPQTFP
+1081 MPPQKFP
-1088 APDSEEQLTT
+1088 APDSEDQLTT
-1098 LRKNEFKRPGYVFTG
+1098 LRKNEFKRRGYVFTG
-1113 WAEYPT
+1113 WAESKT
-1119 REVGQEERIYA
+1119 GEGRTYA
-1130 DEAPFAE
+1130 DKEPFAE

-1163 VTILYTPDPT
+1163 VTIFYTPEPT
-1173 SLGTVKLN
+1173 SLGTVELN
-1181 GAAAEENDTITVQEG
+1181 PTESNELDPQDGMVS
-1196 TVYES
+1196 ES
-1201 LNPETGVAQGA
+1201 LNPETGTAQGA

-1229 DTERSHPLT
+1229 DTERSNLLT
-1238 VSSTTYTP
+1238 GSTAYTP
-1246 KKDSSGRYQEGSY
+1246 EKDPSGRYQDGSY

-1264 LKQYVLRYDA
+1264 LKQYVLHYDA
-1274 NATDAV
+1274 NGGT
-1280 GTMKDQTF
+1280 GTMGDQTF
-1288 PHGEAYPLKEC
+1288 PHGQAHPLEKC

-1320 YEDQES
+1320 YEDQKS
-1326 IKLEEKFPN
+1326 IKLDEEFKN
-1335 LKDDNDEVTLY
+1335 LTKDNDTVILC
-1346 AVWEEQSVTLSYEPN
+1346 AVWREQRVTFSYESN
-1361 DAELGSVSS
+1361 DTELGTVSKAS
-1370 ALETVVAVTGTA
+1370 ETIGAVNGKPT
-1382 KGSTAQPKSGAKFDG
+1382 GSTAQAKSGAKFDG
-1397 WYSADGTLLSKELT
+1397 WYSADGTLLSTELT
-1411 FVPTKG
+1411 FVPTKADG
-1417 AGTVWQGT
+1417 AVWQGT

-1503 NLTKDNAYSDVPDT
+1503 NLTKDNAYSDVSDT
-1517 AWYAAAVSTLSKM
+1517 AWYSTAVSTLSKM

>member
-12 VCGLMVLAMALSLLP
+12 VSGLMVLVMALSLLP

-50 PVFDDKPSPQWP
+50 PESNELNSPQLDEDL
-62 ANQVPD
+62 VPG
-68 WHTTASDHL
+68 WKTTASDRL
-77 IEFGSKRN
+77 IEFGSRRN
-85 GKNAPQ
+85 NKDAPQ
-91 LTGNNKEIPDGKQFA
+91 LIGAQTIPDGFQFA

-136 RSGIDQMAVIIGPKQ
+136 RSGIDRMALIIGPKQ
-151 SQIDPAT
+151 DIA
-158 GERIDVDPAK
+158 PAK
-168 PSKDGKDGR
+168 PSENGK

-187 SQHESNLKVDIPPTG
+187 RLHESNLKVDIPRTG

-214 AAKGEFQNDIG
+214 DANGGFQNDIG
-225 DAFSASPSDVYTE
+225 DAFNASPTDMYTE

-251 WDNYGTNSSAYAA
+251 WGNYGTKSPDYAE
-264 GKLSYSCRYAVPDG
+264 GKLAYSCRYAVPDG
-278 QTETVFAFCSYSAAG
+278 QSKTVFAFCSYSAAG
-293 GNTCG
+293 GSTCG
-298 NLIDNIHFSLYQ
+298 NLIDNIHFRLYQ

-317 AGGSGYIIV
+317 AGGSGYIGV
-326 PTGDKGS
+326 STGDEDESVLYK
-333 EYYEIGSSMSELV
+333 IDDKMRELV
-346 VANGSPIT
+346 VANGSTIT
-354 VKVVKPQDSNVQ
+354 VQAVKPKDSNVQ

-383 FIPVTDKEEWG
+383 FIPVADKGWR

-407 EPADIVLVFIKSPT
+407 EPADIVLVFVKKPMVI
-421 VMYDANGGQE
+421 YEANGGKQ
-431 YVYEPGATEPKN
+431 YTHGDNGTNA
-443 TVSFAEDTGRTKYTS
+443 VSFAPQVSDDGSTTARGPYDSKEATPVKDGWRF
-458 HAAQAPAGC
+458 
-467 EDTWQFQGWLLARS
+467 DGWLLPQ
-481 KTLLPAE
+481 KNKVLPAV
-488 HTVTYDKATDT
+488 HTVSYDAERD
-499 LTFTDNGSERGSAE
+499 TFTFAANGETTELQS

-530 ASRVKDENGKVSAD
+530 ASRVKGADGKVSAD
-544 FRENTDC
+544 FQENTDC

-557 GNEGESVANNL
+557 GNEGESVANNP
-568 AAKDYFASASE
+568 AAKDYFASATE

-585 TAKAGYEFIGWYQQV
+585 TAKPGYEFIGWYQQV
-600 DGEKYDLVSSEPTHS
+600 DGEYDLVSNKPMHS
-615 YNVSREGVQTIYAR
+615 YNVSSEGVQTIYAR

-640 ASVDAGKCPQ
+640 ASVAAGKCPPEEQ
-650 NTPDP
+650 LNANNISRPKD
-655 PSPGT
+655 GT
-660 VIDGGTYYISKDF
+660 VIDGGTYYISKDLK
-673 IKDKTTIDGT
+673 IGKTIDGT

-691 PGKWIFTGW
+691 PGKWVFTGW
-700 HDGEEDG
+700 HDGKEDG
-707 SSGTGSDIVIQ
+707 SSGNDVDIVIR

-723 KVTGDRTLTGFWT
+723 KVKGDRTLTGFWT

-762 HTEEHYRGESVTA
+762 QTEEHYRGESVTA
-775 KAEPDRNQTT
+775 QAEPARNQTT
-785 DGEDVLATDNVT
+785 DEKGNPIDVLATGNVT

-802 SFKGWQRSDTKDKD
+802 SFNGWKRSDNDST
-816 IVAAGDGFDMPGND
+816 IAAGRGFNMPGKD

-849 TGDGKPIRD
+849 LGNEKTVAD
-858 PKYASYDYAALLG
+858 PNNENYNYSKLLD
-871 SSKSGL
+871 SDKSGL

-888 SIELMGLPAGTE
+888 SIELMELPAGTE
-900 IQNDKYFAGWSLVKP
+900 IPDDKYFAGWSLVDPATEK
-915 TSDNLDTIQTQGPG
+915 DVNAIQTQDPG

-939 TENGQEVKLYAVY
+939 TKKGQEVTLYAVY
-952 KNKDVATVDFAV
+952 KDKGVATVDFAV

-969 GDVNPKS
+969 GDVDTKS
-976 GSFTVQNGKVDNKT
+976 GSFTVRGSAVDGKT
-990 VSSEATPRE
+990 VSSTATPRE

-1009 SDDGKLEPVNG
+1009 GALTPV
-1020 SAINGTT
+1020 STDAT
-1027 LTVTAAM
+1027 LTVTTAM
-1034 MQAKLKPLAESRGE
+1034 MQAKLDLLTKNG
-1048 NRTPVLE
+1048 TPVVL
-1055 VRYIAVFARD
+1055 VVHYVAVFARD
-1065 SFTVKFDGN
+1065 SFTVNFDGN

-1119 REVGQEERIYA
+1119 REVGQEGRNYA
-1130 DEAPFAE
+1130 DEEPFAE
-1137 VTIYQGNK
+1137 VTIYRGNK
-1145 IVDGGTIT
+1145 IEDDGTIT

-1163 VTILYTPDPT
+1163 VTIFYTPEPT
-1173 SLGTVKLN
+1173 SLGTVELN
-1181 GAAAEENDTITVQEG
+1181 PTESNELDPQDGMVS
-1196 TVYES
+1196 ES
-1201 LNPETGVAQGA
+1201 LNPETGTARGA

-1229 DTERSHPLT
+1229 DTERENSLT
-1238 VSSTTYTP
+1238 DGKTYTP
-1246 KKDSSGRYQEGSY
+1246 EKDLSGRYRDGSY

-1274 NATDAV
+1274 NGGT
-1280 GTMKDQTF
+1280 GTMEDQTF
-1288 PHGEAYPLKEC
+1288 PHGQAHPLEKC

-1305 YRFVGWATESTGKVK
+1305 YSFVGWATEQKGKVE
-1320 YEDQES
+1320 YEDQTN
-1326 IKLEEKFPN
+1326 IKLDKEFPN
-1335 LKDDNDEVTLY
+1335 LKDDNDEATLY
-1346 AVWEEQSVTLSYEPN
+1346 AVWREQSVTLSYEPN

-1370 ALETVVAVTGTA
+1370 ASETVDAVTGTA
-1382 KGSTAQPKSGAKFDG
+1382 KGSIAQPKSGARFDG
-1397 WYSADGTLLSKELT
+1397 WYSADGTLLSTDLK
-1411 FVPTKG
+1411 FVPTRADG
-1417 AGTVWQGT
+1417 AVWQGT

-1490 VLFRLLKDDVRMQ
+1490 VLFRLLKDDVRAQ
-1503 NLTKDNAYSDVPDT
+1503 NLTKDNAYSDVSDT

>member
-1 MDIKGDWKKRA
+1 M
-12 VCGLMVLAMALSLLP
+12 
-27 TSILAADTRS
+27 
-37 VTDNAIKNGSFEQ
+37 
-50 PVFDDKPSPQWP
+50 
-62 ANQVPD
+62 
-68 WHTTASDHL
+68 
-77 IEFGSKRN
+77 
-85 GKNAPQ
+85 
-91 LTGNNKEIPDGKQFA
+91 
-106 ELNADEE
+106 ELNAKEE

-118 YATTVGG
+118 NAETVGG

-136 RSGIDQMAVIIGPKQ
+136 RDGVDQMALIIGPKQ
-151 SQIDPAT
+151 
-158 GERIDVDPAK
+158 DVDPAK
-168 PSKDGKDGR
+168 PSADGK

-187 SQHESNLKVDIPPTG
+187 KSHAEELGVKIPYTG

-214 AAKGEFQNDIG
+214 AKNGRFQNDIG
-225 DAFSASPSDVYTE
+225 DAFSASPFGVYTE

-251 WDNYGTNSSAYAA
+251 WGNYGTKSPDYAA
-264 GKLSYSCRYAVPDG
+264 GKLAYSCRYAVPDG

-317 AGGSGYIIV
+317 AGGSGFIGV

-346 VANGSPIT
+346 VANGSTIT
-354 VKVVKPQDSNVQ
+354 VKAVEPESDDVQ

-372 TRQTAK
+372 TRQTQN
-378 GLEQV
+378 GLKKE
-383 FIPVTDKEEWG
+383 FIPATSPSWDKV
-394 EEGDTYTYEHRVE
+394 DRTYTYVHPVE
-407 EPADIVLVFIKSPT
+407 EPADIVLVFIKPPT
-421 VMYDANGGQE
+421 VVYDANGGQK
-431 YVYEPGATEPKN
+431 YVHTEGAAEPTD
-443 TVSFAEDTGRTKYTS
+443 TVSFATGRTKYTS

-467 EDTWQFQGWLLARS
+467 KDTWQFQGWLLVRNE
-481 KTLLPAE
+481 KVLPAV
-488 HTVTYDKATDT
+488 HTVSYDAERE
-499 LTFTDNGSERGSAE
+499 TFTFAANGETTELESV
-513 GGATLIA
+513 GATLIA

-530 ASRVKDENGKVSAD
+530 ASRVKENGKVSAD

-551 GTVEIV
+551 GTVDIV
-557 GNEGESVANNL
+557 DHKGELVADNP

-585 TAKAGYEFIGWYQQV
+585 AANAGYEFIGWYQQV
-600 DGEKYDLVSSEPTHS
+600 DGNKYELVSSKPTHS
-615 YNVSREGVQTIYAR
+615 YNVSREGVQTIYAH
-629 FAPTHTVTYQW
+629 FAPTHTVTYRW
-640 ASVDAGKCPQ
+640 TTEEGKCPPEELL
-650 NTPDP
+650 NKNGISLPKD
-655 PSPGT
+655 GT
-660 VIDGGTYYISKDF
+660 VIDGGTYYISKDLK
-673 IKDKTTIDGT
+673 IGKTIDGT
-683 VKKDGRTV
+683 VTKDGRTV
-691 PGKWIFTGW
+691 PGKWVFTGW
-700 HDGEEDG
+700 HDGKEDG
-707 SSGTGSDIVIQ
+707 SSGNDVDIVIRV
-718 ETELI
+718 TELI
-723 KVTGDRTLTGFWT
+723 NVTGDRTLTGFWT

-749 ADSGSWSPSGSFA
+749 ADSGSWSPSGSLA
-762 HTEEHYRGESVTA
+762 QTEEHYRGESVTA
-775 KAEPDRNQTT
+775 KAEPARNQTT
-785 DGEDVLATDNVT
+785 DGKDVLATDDVT
-797 LYGDW
+797 LYGAW
-802 SFKGWQRSDTKDKD
+802 SFKGWQRSDDNEG
-816 IVAAGDGFDMPGND
+816 IIAAGSEFNMPGND

-849 TGDGKPIRD
+849 TGDGKPISD
-858 PKYASYDYAALLG
+858 PKYARYDYAALLG
-871 SSKSGL
+871 SSKPGL
-877 NAPSTGIPFGA
+877 KAPSTGIPFGA
-888 SIELMGLPAGTE
+888 SIELMELPDGTE
-900 IQNDKYFAGWSLVKP
+900 IPDDKYFAGWSIVDP
-915 TSDNLDTIQTQGPG
+915 TNADLSTIETQDPG
-929 DSVGYRKLGI
+929 DSVGFRKLKV

-964 NDSNW
+964 NNSNW

-976 GSFTVQNGKVDNKT
+976 GSFTVQGNVVEGNT
-990 VSSEATPRE
+990 VSSTAAPRE

-1009 SDDGKLEPVNG
+1009 DAQGELSLVSKD
-1020 SAINGTT
+1020 AT
-1027 LTVTAAM
+1027 LTVTSDM

-1048 NRTPVLE
+1048 NRTPVHV
-1055 VRYIAVFARD
+1055 VRYIAVFARN
-1065 SFTVKFDGN
+1065 SFTVEFDRN
-1074 GDDKEAT
+1074 GDDVTGEIPPQKFHDSKSKDQPT
-1081 MKPQTFP
+1081 M
-1088 APDSEEQLTT
+1088 
-1098 LRKNEFKRPGYVFTG
+1098 LRKNAFTRPGYVFTG
-1113 WAEYPT
+1113 WAEL
-1119 REVGQEERIYA
+1119 ENGQGRIYA

-1137 VTIYQGNK
+1137 VTIYRGVEIKNR
-1145 IVDGGTIT
+1145 DTIT
-1153 LYAQWKKLPD
+1153 LYTQWKKLPD
-1163 VTILYTPDPT
+1163 VTIFYTPEPT

-1181 GAAAEENDTITVQEG
+1181 PTESNELDPQDGMVS
-1196 TVYES
+1196 ES
-1201 LNPETGVAQGA
+1201 LNPETGTARGA

-1229 DTERSHPLT
+1229 DTERSNLLT
-1238 VSSTTYTP
+1238 GSTAYTP
-1246 KKDSSGRYQEGSY
+1246 EKDLSGRYRDGSY

-1264 LKQYVLRYDA
+1264 LKQYVLHYDA
-1274 NATDAV
+1274 NGGTD
-1280 GTMKDQTF
+1280 TMENQTF
-1288 PHGEAYPLKEC
+1288 PHGQAHPLEKC

-1326 IKLEEKFPN
+1326 IKLEEEFPN

-1346 AVWEEQSVTLSYEPN
+1346 AVWKEQSVTIGYEPN

-1370 ALETVVAVTGTA
+1370 ASETVDAVTGTA
-1382 KGSTAQPKSGAKFDG
+1382 KGSIAQPKSGARFDG

-1411 FVPTKG
+1411 FVPTKKDG
-1417 AGTVWQGT
+1417 AVWQGT
-1425 TYYAHFSAKRSPSTP
+1425 TYYARFSAKRSPSTP

-1490 VLFRLLKDDVRMQ
+1490 VLFRLLKDDVRAQ
-1503 NLTKDNAYSDVPDT
+1503 NLTKDNACSDVSGT

>member
-77 IEFGSKRN
+77 IEFGSSRN
-85 GKNAPQ
+85 GNDAPQ
-91 LTGNNKEIPDGKQFA
+91 LTGYDKTIPDGHQFA

-136 RSGIDQMAVIIGPKQ
+136 REGVDRMAVIIGPKQ
-151 SQIDPAT
+151 N
-158 GERIDVDPAK
+158 VDPAK

-187 SQHESNLKVDIPPTG
+187 KSHAEKLGVNIPVTG

-214 AAKGEFQNDIG
+214 AANGGFQNDIG

-238 KWNVWIIGTNNNA
+238 KWNVWIIGTSNTA
-251 WDNYGTNSSAYAA
+251 WGNYGTKSSAYAA
-264 GKLSYSCRYAVPDG
+264 GNLAYSCRYAVPDG
-278 QTETVFAFCSYSAAG
+278 QTKTVFAFCSYSAATS
-293 GNTCG
+293 NKTLG

-317 AGGSGYIIV
+317 AGGSGYIGV
-326 PTGDKGS
+326 PTGNESVLYKIDDK
-333 EYYEIGSSMSELV
+333 MRELV
-346 VANGSPIT
+346 VANGSTIK
-354 VKVVKPQDSNVQ
+354 VKAVKPKDSNVQ

-383 FIPVTDKEEWG
+383 FIPVADKGWR

-407 EPADIVLVFIKSPT
+407 EPADIVLVFVKKPMVIYEAKGGDR
-421 VMYDANGGQE
+421 YIYGDNGTN
-431 YVYEPGATEPKN
+431 A
-443 TVSFAEDTGRTKYTS
+443 VSFAPQVSGDGSTTARGPYESK
-458 HAAQAPAGC
+458 AATTAKDGWKF
-467 EDTWQFQGWLLARS
+467 DGWLLPR
-481 KTLLPAE
+481 KNKVLPAV
-488 HTVTYDKATDT
+488 HTVSYDAERE
-499 LTFTDNGSERGSAE
+499 TFTFAANGETTELES

-530 ASRVKDENGKVSAD
+530 ASRVKDKDGMVSAD
-544 FRENTDC
+544 IQENTAC
-551 GTVEIV
+551 GSITVTSDGAAVKTETTEAV
-557 GNEGESVANNL
+557 TDYYSQANEKITA
-568 AAKDYFASASE
+568 
-579 RVTVTA
+579 TA
-585 TAKAGYEFIGWYQQV
+585 TAKNGYRFVGWYQQL
-600 DGEKYDLVSSEPTHS
+600 DGDTYQFVSNQAT
-615 YNVSREGVQTIYAR
+615 YTYTAKAEGVQTIYAR

-640 ASVDAGKCPQ
+640 ASVDAGKCPPEEQ
-650 NTPDP
+650 RNANKISLPEA
-655 PSPGT
+655 GT
-660 VIDGGTYYISKDF
+660 VIAGGTYYISKDLK
-673 IKDKTTIDGT
+673 IGKTIDGT

-691 PGKWIFTGW
+691 PGKWVFTGW

-707 SSGTGSDIVIQ
+707 SSGNDVDIVIR

-736 FEPEAEHSLSYQF
+736 FIPEKEHTLAYQF
-749 ADSGSWSPSGSFA
+749 ADNTRWSPSGSFEL
-762 HTEEHYRGESVTA
+762 TENYYRGESVTA
-775 KAEPDRNQTT
+775 QAEPDRNQTT
-785 DGEDVLATDNVT
+785 DEEGNPIDVLVTGNVT

-802 SFKGWQRSDTKDKD
+802 SFNGWKRSDNDST
-816 IVAAGDGFDMPGND
+816 IAAGRGFNMPGKD

-849 TGDGKPIRD
+849 TGDGKPISD

-871 SSKSGL
+871 SDKSGI

-888 SIELMGLPAGTE
+888 SIKLMELPDGTVPE
-900 IQNDKYFAGWSLVKP
+900 GKYFAGWSRMNPEDKTDVQINALP
-915 TSDNLDTIQTQGPG
+915 TQSPG
-929 DSVGYRKLGI
+929 IFVNDRDFEVGNSGEQV
-939 TENGQEVKLYAVY
+939 TLYAIY
-952 KNKDVATVDFAV
+952 KTYDVATVEFDAETGGSV
-964 NDSNW
+964 TSR
-969 GDVNPKS
+969 S
-976 GSFTVQNGKVDNKT
+976 GSFKVKDGDVLQEQR
-990 VSSEATPRE
+990 VSSTATPRE

-1009 SDDGKLEPVNG
+1009 DAQGRLSLVNKD
-1020 SAINGTT
+1020 AT
-1027 LTVTAAM
+1027 LTVTSDM
-1034 MQAKLKPLAESRGE
+1034 MQAKLPLTGSGE
-1048 NRTPVLE
+1048 ENGTPVVL
-1055 VRYIAVFARD
+1055 VVHYVAVFARD
-1065 SFTVKFDGN
+1065 SFTVEFDGN

-1153 LYAQWKKLPD
+1153 LYAQWEKLSD
-1163 VTILYTPDPT
+1163 VIISYTPEPT

-1181 GAAAEENDTITVQEG
+1181 PTESNELDPQDGMVS
-1196 TVYES
+1196 ES
-1201 LNPETGVAQGA
+1201 LNPETGEVQGA

-1238 VSSTTYTP
+1238 GGSTTYTP
-1246 KKDSSGRYQEGSY
+1246 EKDLSGRYRDGSY

-1264 LKQYVLRYDA
+1264 LKQYVLHYDA
-1274 NATDAV
+1274 NAADAA
-1280 GTMKDQTF
+1280 GTMEDQTF
-1288 PHGEAYPLKEC
+1288 PHGQAYPLKEC

-1305 YRFVGWATESTGKVK
+1305 YRFVGWATEQKGKVE
-1320 YEDQES
+1320 YEDQTN
-1326 IKLEEKFPN
+1326 IKLDKEFPN
-1335 LKDDNDEVTLY
+1335 LTNDNDVVTLY

-1370 ALETVVAVTGTA
+1370 ASETVDAVTGTA
-1382 KGSTAQPKSGAKFDG
+1382 KGSTAQAKSGARFDG

-1411 FVPTKG
+1411 FVPTKKDG
-1417 AGTVWQGT
+1417 AVWQGT

-1667 QTAKRENRDWSK
+1667 QTVKRENRDWSK

>member
-12 VCGLMVLAMALSLLP
+12 VCGLMVLVMALSLLP

-37 VTDNAIKNGSFEQ
+37 VTDNAIKNGSFEE
-50 PVFDDKPSPQWP
+50 PAFHDKNSPQWP
-62 ANQVPD
+62 ANNVPD
-68 WHTTASDHL
+68 WDTTASDKL
-77 IEFGSKRN
+77 IEFGSTRKT
-85 GKNAPQ
+85 GKVPHIW
-91 LTGNNKEIPDGKQFA
+91 GNPDIPDGDQFA
-106 ELNADEE
+106 ELNAKEE

-118 YATTVGG
+118 YAETVGG

-136 RSGIDQMAVIIGPKQ
+136 RDGVDQMAVIIGPKQ
-151 SQIDPAT
+151 DDDP
-158 GERIDVDPAK
+158 DK
-168 PSKDGKDGR
+168 PSADGK

-187 SQHESNLKVDIPPTG
+187 RQHASEMGVTVYGTG

-214 AAKGEFQNDIG
+214 AKKGGFQNDIG
-225 DAFSASPSDVYTE
+225 DSAFSASPSDVYTE
-238 KWNVWIIGTNNNA
+238 KWNVWIIGTSNTA
-251 WDNYGTNSSAYAA
+251 WGNYGTKSSAYAA
-264 GKLSYSCRYAVPDG
+264 GNLAYSCRYAVPDG
-278 QTETVFAFCSYSAAG
+278 QAKTVFAFCSYSAAG

-317 AGGSGYIIV
+317 AGGSGFIGV
-326 PTGDKGS
+326 PTGDVS
-333 EYYEIGSSMSELV
+333 EYYQIGSSMSKRV
-346 VANGSPIT
+346 VANGSTIK
-354 VKVVKPQDSNVQ
+354 VKAVEPENGDVQ

-372 TRQTAK
+372 TRQTQN
-378 GLEQV
+378 GLKKE
-383 FIPVTDKEEWG
+383 FIPATSPSWDIVDR
-394 EEGDTYTYEHRVE
+394 TYTYEHPVE
-407 EPADIVLVFIKSPT
+407 EPADIVLVFVKKPVVI
-421 VMYDANGGQE
+421 YEANGGNR
-431 YVYEPGATEPKN
+431 YTYGDNGTNA
-443 TVSFAEDTGRTKYTS
+443 VSFAQQAGSGGVLTPRGPYT
-458 HAAQAPAGC
+458 AQAAETKKDGWRF
-467 EDTWQFQGWLLARS
+467 DGWLLPQ
-481 KTLLPAE
+481 KHKVLPAV
-488 HTVTYDKATDT
+488 HTVSYDTERD
-499 LTFTDNGSERGSAE
+499 TFTFTADGGINETLQS
-513 GGATLIA
+513 GATLIA

-530 ASRVKDENGKVSAD
+530 ASRVKENGKVSAD

-551 GTVEIV
+551 GTVDIV
-557 GNEGESVANNL
+557 DHVGESVESNQ

-585 TAKAGYEFIGWYQQV
+585 AANAGYEFIGWYQQV
-600 DGEKYDLVSSEPTHS
+600 DGNKYELVSSKPTHS

-629 FAPTHTVTYQW
+629 FAPTHTVTYRW
-640 ASVDAGKCPQ
+640 TTEEGKCPPEELL
-650 NTPDP
+650 NKNGISLPET
-655 PSPGT
+655 GT
-660 VIDGGTYYISKDF
+660 VVDGGTYYISKDLE
-673 IKDKTTIDGT
+673 INKTIDGT
-683 VKKDGRTV
+683 GTIDDRTV
-691 PGKWIFTGW
+691 PGKWVFTGW
-700 HDGEEDG
+700 RSGE
-707 SSGTGSDIVIQ
+707 SGDSDIR

-723 KVTGDRTLTGFWT
+723 KVKGDRTLTGFWT

-775 KAEPDRNQTT
+775 QAEPAHNRAKDEKGNPI
-785 DGEDVLATDNVT
+785 DVLVTGNNVV
-797 LYGDW
+797 LYGKW
-802 SFKGWQRSDTKDKD
+802 SFDGWKRSDNEGDNEG
-816 IVAAGDGFDMPGND
+816 IVAAGNGFNMPGND
-830 LTLTGQWEFTPY
+830 LKLTGQWEFTPY

-849 TGDGKPIRD
+849 TGDGIPISD

-871 SSKSGL
+871 SSKPGL

-888 SIELMGLPAGTE
+888 SIKLMKLPDGTE
-900 IQNDKYFAGWSLVKP
+900 IPDDKYFAGWSLVKP
-915 TSDNLDTIQTQGPG
+915 ENNLSTIETQAPG
-929 DSVGYRKLGI
+929 DSVGFRKLEV

-952 KNKDVATVDFAV
+952 KNKDMATVDFAV

-976 GSFTVQNGKVDNKT
+976 GSFMVQNGKVDEGT
-990 VSSEATPRE
+990 VSSTAAPRD
-999 GYHFVGWYEK
+999 GYHFVGWYEE

-1048 NRTPVLE
+1048 NRTPVL
-1055 VRYIAVFARD
+1055 VVHYVAVFARD
-1065 SFTVKFDGN
+1065 SFTVEFDRN
-1074 GDDKEAT
+1074 GDDVTGEMPPQKFHDPNSEDQPT
-1081 MKPQTFP
+1081 M
-1088 APDSEEQLTT
+1088 
-1098 LRKNEFKRPGYVFTG
+1098 LRKNAFTRPGYEFTS
-1113 WAEYPT
+1113 WAESKT
-1119 REVGQEERIYA
+1119 GEGRTYA
-1130 DEAPFAE
+1130 DKAPFAE
-1137 VTIYQGNK
+1137 VTIYREEQ
-1145 IVDGGTIT
+1145 ISDGGTIT
-1153 LYAQWKKLPD
+1153 LYAQWEKLPD
-1163 VTILYTPDPT
+1163 VTISYTPEPT

-1181 GAAAEENDTITVQEG
+1181 PTESNELDPQDGMVS
-1196 TVYES
+1196 ES
-1201 LNPETGVAQGA
+1201 LNPETGTARGA

-1219 SVFVGWYDAQ
+1219 SVFVGWYDAK
-1229 DTERSHPLT
+1229 DTERENSLT
-1238 VSSTTYTP
+1238 DSMTYTP
-1246 KKDSSGRYQEGSY
+1246 EKGSSGRYQDGSY
-1259 VALFR
+1259 VARFR
-1264 LKQYVLRYDA
+1264 LKQYVLHYDA
-1274 NATDAV
+1274 NGGTD
-1280 GTMKDQTF
+1280 TMENQTF
-1288 PHGEAYPLKEC
+1288 PHGQAHPLEKC

-1326 IKLEEKFPN
+1326 IKLEEEFPN

-1346 AVWEEQSVTLSYEPN
+1346 AVWKEQSVTIGYEPN

-1370 ALETVVAVTGTA
+1370 ASETVDAVTGTA
-1382 KGSTAQPKSGAKFDG
+1382 KGSIAQPKSGARFDG

-1411 FVPTKG
+1411 FVPTKKDG
-1417 AGTVWQGT
+1417 AVWQGT
-1425 TYYAHFSAKRSPSTP
+1425 TYYARFSAKRSPSTP

-1490 VLFRLLKDDVRMQ
+1490 VLFRLLKDDVRAQ
-1503 NLTKDNAYSDVPDT
+1503 NLTKDNACSDVSGT

>member
-37 VTDNAIKNGSFEQ
+37 VTDNAIKNGSFEE
-50 PVFDDKPSPQWP
+50 PAFHDKNSPQWP
-62 ANQVPD
+62 ANNVPD
-68 WHTTASDHL
+68 WDTTASDKL
-77 IEFGSKRN
+77 IEFGSRRN
-85 GKNAPQ
+85 GKDAPQ
-91 LTGNNKEIPDGKQFA
+91 LTGVDKTIPDGSQFA

-136 RSGIDQMAVIIGPKQ
+136 REGDDHMALIIGPKQ
-151 SQIDPAT
+151 D
-158 GERIDVDPAK
+158 EK
-168 PSKDGKDGR
+168 PDKPNKAGK

-187 SQHESNLKVDIPPTG
+187 KSHAEKLGVNIPVTG

-214 AAKGEFQNDIG
+214 AANGGFQNDIG

-238 KWNVWIIGTNNNA
+238 KWNVWIIGTSNTA
-251 WDNYGTNSSAYAA
+251 WGNYGTKSSAYAA
-264 GKLSYSCRYAVPDG
+264 GNLAYSCRYAVPDG
-278 QTETVFAFCSYSAAG
+278 QTKTVFAFCSYSAATS
-293 GNTCG
+293 NKTLG

-317 AGGSGYIIV
+317 AGGSGFIGI

-346 VANGSPIT
+346 VANGSTIK
-354 VKVVKPQDSNVQ
+354 VKAVEPQDSNVQ

-394 EEGDTYTYEHRVE
+394 EEDGTYTYVHRVE
-407 EPADIVLVFIKSPT
+407 EPADIVLVFVKKPMVIYEAKGGDR
-421 VMYDANGGQE
+421 YIYGDNGTN
-431 YVYEPGATEPKN
+431 A
-443 TVSFAEDTGRTKYTS
+443 VSFAQQAGSGGVLTPRGPYT
-458 HAAQAPAGC
+458 AQAAETKKDGWRF
-467 EDTWQFQGWLLARS
+467 DGWLLPQ
-481 KTLLPAE
+481 KHKVLPAV
-488 HTVTYDKATDT
+488 HTVSYDATIE
-499 LTFTDNGSERGSAE
+499 TFTFAANGETTELHSV
-513 GGATLIA
+513 GATLIA

-530 ASRVKDENGKVSAD
+530 ASRVKDADGKVSAD
-544 FRENTDC
+544 FQENTDC

-557 GNEGESVANNL
+557 GNEGESVANNP

-585 TAKAGYEFIGWYQQV
+585 AANAGYEFIGWYQQV
-600 DGEKYDLVSSEPTHS
+600 DGNKYELVSSKPTHS

-629 FAPTHTVTYQW
+629 FAPTHTVTYRW
-640 ASVDAGKCPQ
+640 TTEEGKCPPEELL
-650 NTPDP
+650 NKNGISLPET
-655 PSPGT
+655 GT
-660 VIDGGTYYISKDF
+660 VVDGGTYYISKDLE
-673 IKDKTTIDGT
+673 INKTIDGT
-683 VKKDGRTV
+683 GTIDDRTV
-691 PGKWIFTGW
+691 PGKWVFTGW
-700 HDGEEDG
+700 RSGE
-707 SSGTGSDIVIQ
+707 SGDSDIR

-723 KVTGDRTLTGFWT
+723 KVKGDRTLTGFWT

-749 ADSGSWSPSGSFA
+749 ADSTCWSPSGSFA

-775 KAEPDRNQTT
+775 QAEPDRNKTT
-785 DGEDVLATDNVT
+785 DEEGNPIDVLVTGNNVV
-797 LYGDW
+797 LYGKW
-802 SFKGWQRSDTKDKD
+802 SFDGWKRSDNEGDNEG
-816 IVAAGDGFDMPGND
+816 IVAAGNGFNMPGND
-830 LTLTGQWEFTPY
+830 LKLTGQWEFTPY

-858 PKYASYDYAALLG
+858 SKYASYDYAALLG
-871 SSKSGL
+871 SSKPGL

-888 SIELMGLPAGTE
+888 SIELMELPAGTE
-900 IQNDKYFAGWSLVKP
+900 IQNDKYFAGWSLTNPKDKTDEEINALP
-915 TSDNLDTIQTQGPG
+915 TQSPG
-929 DSVGYRKLGI
+929 IFVNDRDFEVGNSGEQV
-939 TENGQEVKLYAVY
+939 TLYAIY
-952 KNKDVATVDFAV
+952 KTYDVATVEFDAETGGSV
-964 NDSNW
+964 TSR
-969 GDVNPKS
+969 S
-976 GSFTVQNGKVDNKT
+976 GSFKVKDGDVLQEQR
-990 VSSEATPRE
+990 VSSTATPRE

-1009 SDDGKLEPVNG
+1009 EAQGGLSLVSKN
-1020 SAINGTT
+1020 AT
-1027 LTVTAAM
+1027 LTVTSDM
-1034 MQAKLKPLAESRGE
+1034 MQEKQE
-1048 NRTPVLE
+1048 NGTPVL
-1055 VRYIAVFARD
+1055 VVHYVAVFARD
-1065 SFTVKFDGN
+1065 SFTVEFKPNVALDAEGKSDVT
-1074 GDDKEAT
+1074 GE
-1081 MKPQTFP
+1081 MPPQTFHDP
-1088 APDSEEQLTT
+1088 KSKDQPTT

-1119 REVGQEERIYA
+1119 RKDGQEERIYD
-1130 DEAPFAE
+1130 DEASFAE

-1153 LYAQWKKLPD
+1153 LYAQWERLPD
-1163 VTILYTPDPT
+1163 VTIFYTPEPT

-1181 GAAAEENDTITVQEG
+1181 GTAAKENDTITVQEG

-1201 LNPETGVAQGA
+1201 LNPETGEVQGA

-1229 DTERSHPLT
+1229 DTERENSLT
-1238 VSSTTYTP
+1238 DGKTYTP
-1246 KKDSSGRYQEGSY
+1246 EKDLSGRYRDGSY

-1274 NATDAV
+1274 NGGT
-1280 GTMKDQTF
+1280 GTMEDQTF
-1288 PHGEAYPLKEC
+1288 PHGQAHPLEKC

-1305 YRFVGWATESTGKVK
+1305 YSFVGWATEQKGKVE
-1320 YEDQES
+1320 YEDQTN
-1326 IKLEEKFPN
+1326 IKLDKEFPN
-1335 LKDDNDEVTLY
+1335 LKDDNDEATLY
-1346 AVWEEQSVTLSYEPN
+1346 AVWREQSVTLSYEPN

-1370 ALETVVAVTGTA
+1370 ASETVDAVTGTA
-1382 KGSTAQPKSGAKFDG
+1382 KGSTAQPKSGARFDG

-1411 FVPTKG
+1411 FVPTKKDG
-1417 AGTVWQGT
+1417 AVWQGT

-1503 NLTKDNAYSDVPDT
+1503 NLTKDNAYSDVSDT